1 MEQIIIHHADGSE
14 TPLFSRKN
22 VSGISKATQK
32 TALLSDDAVT
42 IGVSSA
48 VPLPVGIGDRI
59 EVYGRTYKANQLP
72 QPTKNGQRRFEY
84 DITFEGLQYDLI
96 DAQYKLPPDA
106 YGDTYYS
113 DLRGHLTVLV
123 WNANRV
129 QPNKWHLGD
138 CPATGAT
145 AYKNINTAS
154 RNCLQVLQDICSEW
168 GVEFEITPGD
178 GFNTINIKEK
188 AGITH
193 PFTLRYGRGK
203 GLYSLKRTNVN
214 NAGITTRLFVYGSQD
229 NLGQNYGHTRLCLPN
244 TDRLTSFLED
254 AKAIAQYGIKENEKV
269 YDIKPER
276 VGEVTTIGPDEI
288 TFSDTTAG
296 DNAMFDLNAKKPD
309 GSTRYLLD
317 GVAAKI
323 KFQTGQLAGYEF
335 DVHKYDHATRTFI
348 LNRFTDENGMVFPSA
363 TSGAFQISKGDK
375 YIITEI
381 QLPESYITAAE
392 NKLAEAAKKD
402 FPAMTQPQVSYKLT
416 LSEDFLIKT
425 FGQEVEAEIFHVG
438 DYINVEDEELGINK
452 AVRIVRIERNLL
464 KRHTYEITLSDT
476 VTKSTTVRVLN
487 EIEDINDVININKL
501 ADPTRAR
508 RRWMATQELLNMVF
522 DPEGDYY
529 SEKIKP
535 LSIETQMLSVGAKS
549 TQFTLLNVTFQ
560 PNYNKD
566 PNALYISGGRLA
578 HYAIEENIRQW
589 VLTTA
594 TYTNLKPATAYYIYA
609 RCSTTAGNG
618 TIILSESAIT
628 VEQEAG
634 YYNFLV
640 GVLNSVVTDAGG
652 KNPGRLVSLTYGSST
667 INGRFLRTGRIE
679 SSGGGKCYF
688 DLDNDE
694 IGGVIRFVGSDGNYY
709 DIADVQEKTDELKDY
724 INNTLPGVLGEFQA
738 QLDGVIEQWFYQSD
752 PSDTTEPTKDWIA
765 AGTKEQDNHL
775 GDLYYN
781 TETGKVWRYIKTT
794 EASGTGK
801 PRDVYKWKEL
811 EDTEL
816 AQALALAQD
825 ALDAANDKAKIF
837 VSTPYT
843 PYHVGDLWVQGNT
856 GDILRC
862 KTERLTGAFNP
873 GDWEKASK
881 YTDNSALTNFINN
894 TFLPT
899 VNDIEGQIDGK
910 IESWFQTTDPSTAWT
925 TTAERRK
932 HVGDMWYNGSTHTL
946 KRYSETTYSYTN
958 GQIGLTET
966 GYGHYWTTI
975 QDQKAID
982 AYEAANNAQ
991 DTADRKRQVF
1001 VSTPYGPY
1009 DIGDL
1014 WLRSWTDSTGVARKD
1029 LYRAIAARAS
1039 GYNANDWAEATF
1051 YDNTQVTIDKG
1062 IITAGTVQLANGNSQ
1077 SIVAGITGGEN
1088 EAANETEARKVR
1100 IWAGASKTNRF
1111 TAPFRVLQ
1119 DGTIYATKAFI
1130 EGVITAIAGKIANW
1144 EIDGNYIQSIL
1155 SSEEIAQGKTPA
1167 IRLNSDPGEILCGD
1181 SVVLDDTGLNM
1192 FSGGY
1197 TKLKIYNGSVGDYSD
1212 YILKSAANIAER
1224 KSLNTRV
1231 YIPGGGIQ
1239 NPMSVAALKMS
1250 CLLGFMDK
1258 GSHICVDNFG
1268 FSLTAPSGMKSNTG
1282 KPNITVNPPCAFL
1295 RIKRDGIVVKTY
1307 SLTQSG
1313 TLTAGTYRNFQANGG
1328 TFYIS
1333 AGDEGIYSLEF
1344 ETNNLKCWCEKTG
1357 ETEDFTISGY
1367 INGSF
1372 LRGNYERTI
1381 LGNDGL
1387 LAGWKNGAMIMSNDL
1402 FIVQFGNF
1410 GIKVNTSGFQVK
1422 TRNKQYWHDL
1432 ND

>member
-1 MEQIIIHHADGSE
+1 MEQIIITHSDGSE

-32 TALLSDDAVT
+32 TALLSDDVVT
-42 IGVSSA
+42 VTVSSA
-48 VPLPVGIGDRI
+48 VPLPVDIGDRI
-59 EVYGRTYKANQLP
+59 KVYGRTYTANQLP
-72 QPTKNGQRRFEY
+72 EPGKNGLRRYEY
-84 DITFEGLQYDLI
+84 DITFEGLQYGLI

-113 DLRGHLTVLV
+113 DLYGHLRVLV

-129 QPNKWHLGD
+129 QPNKWRLGS
-138 CPATGAT
+138 CPAEGTT
-145 AYKNINTAS
+145 DYKNLTTSS

-168 GVEFEITPGD
+168 NVEFEITPGN

-188 AGITH
+188 AGVTH
-193 PFTLRYGRGK
+193 AFTLRYGRGK

-214 NAGITTRLFVYGSQD
+214 NAGLTTRLFVYGGQD

-254 AKAIAQYGIKENEKV
+254 AKAIAQYGVKENEKV

-276 VGEVTTIGPDEI
+276 VGEVTAIGPDEI

-402 FPAMTQPQVSYKLT
+402 FPAVTQPQVSYKLT

-438 DYINVEDEELGINK
+438 DYINVKDEELGINK

-487 EIEDINDVININKL
+487 EIDDINDVININKL

-609 RCSTTAGNG
+609 RCSTAAGDG

-709 DIADVQEKTDELKDY
+709 DIADVQ
-724 INNTLPGVLGEFQA
+724 
-738 QLDGVIEQWFYQSD
+738 
-752 PSDTTEPTKDWIA
+752 
-765 AGTKEQDNHL
+765 
-775 GDLYYN
+775 
-781 TETGKVWRYIKTT
+781 
-794 EASGTGK
+794 
-801 PRDVYKWKEL
+801 
-811 EDTEL
+811 
-816 AQALALAQD
+816 
-825 ALDAANDKAKIF
+825 
-837 VSTPYT
+837 
-843 PYHVGDLWVQGNT
+843 
-856 GDILRC
+856 
-862 KTERLTGAFNP
+862 
-873 GDWEKASK
+873 
-881 YTDNSALTNFINN
+881 
-894 TFLPT
+894 
-899 VNDIEGQIDGK
+899 
-910 IESWFQTTDPSTAWT
+910 
-925 TTAERRK
+925 
-932 HVGDMWYNGSTHTL
+932 
-946 KRYSETTYSYTN
+946 
-958 GQIGLTET
+958 
-966 GYGHYWTTI
+966 
-975 QDQKAID
+975 
-982 AYEAANNAQ
+982 

-1001 VSTPYGPY
+1001 VAQPYGPY
-1009 DIGDL
+1009 DVGDL

-1029 LYRAIAARAS
+1029 LYRCVTARAS
-1039 GYNANDWAEATF
+1039 GFNVNDWAEATF
-1051 YDNTQVTIDKG
+1051 YDNTQVTIDRG

-1100 IWAGASKTNRF
+1100 IWAGASKANRF

-1119 DGTIYATKAFI
+1119 DGSFVATKGTITGTINANSGTIGGFEIGSGRIGTASSSTASSGSGLSLFGDFI
-1130 EGVITAIAGKIANW
+1130 KFANTYCWASIGTNVLPASVGMVGVGRFTNSTPNSWGTNYGLLISVTGATTNLAIKATGAIVSDSYIESYGLATITPSTNTCHIPGELTSPTMFRIKAKFIYDNAGIGFPSRGSIATALGIGSSTPFAVRFTIIVDSTSTKTGYITGRNTFVTGK
-1144 EIDGNYIQSIL
+1144 
-1155 SSEEIAQGKTPA
+1155 SSAGATTYPMNSNSYPY
-1167 IRLNSDPGEILCGD
+1167 RLNQNGGNETGKMNMAKGD
-1181 SVVLDDTGLNM
+1181 TAEFMLVWD
-1192 FSGGY
+1192 
-1197 TKLKIYNGSVGDYSD
+1197 GSSNY
-1212 YILKSAANIAER
+1212 YAYWL
-1224 KSLNTRV
+1224 
-1231 YIPGGGIQ
+1231 
-1239 NPMSVAALKMS
+1239 
-1250 CLLGFMDK
+1250 
-1258 GSHICVDNFG
+1258 SHI
-1268 FSLTAPSGMKSNTG
+1268 S
-1282 KPNITVNPPCAFL
+1282 
-1295 RIKRDGIVVKTY
+1295 
-1307 SLTQSG
+1307 
-1313 TLTAGTYRNFQANGG
+1313 
-1328 TFYIS
+1328 
-1333 AGDEGIYSLEF
+1333 
-1344 ETNNLKCWCEKTG
+1344 
-1357 ETEDFTISGY
+1357 
-1367 INGSF
+1367 
-1372 LRGNYERTI
+1372 
-1381 LGNDGL
+1381 
-1387 LAGWKNGAMIMSNDL
+1387 
-1402 FIVQFGNF
+1402 
-1410 GIKVNTSGFQVK
+1410 
-1422 TRNKQYWHDL
+1422 
-1432 ND
+1432 

>member
-1 MEQIIIHHADGSE
+1 MEQIIITHSDGSE

-32 TALLSDDAVT
+32 TALLSDDVVKVT
-42 IGVSSA
+42 VSSA
-48 VPLPVGIGDRI
+48 VPLPVDIGDRI
-59 EVYGRTYKANQLP
+59 KVYGRTYTANQLP
-72 QPTKNGQRRFEY
+72 EPGKNGLRRYEY
-84 DITFEGLQYDLI
+84 DITFEGLQYGLI
-96 DAQYKLPPDA
+96 DTQYKLPPDA

-113 DLRGHLTVLV
+113 DLYGHLRVLV

-129 QPNKWHLGD
+129 QPNKWRLGS
-138 CPATGAT
+138 CPAEGTT
-145 AYKNINTAS
+145 DYKNLTTSS

-168 GVEFEITPGD
+168 NVEFEITPGN

-188 AGITH
+188 AGVTH
-193 PFTLRYGRGK
+193 AFTLRYGRGK

-214 NAGITTRLFVYGSQD
+214 NAGLTTRLFVYGGQD

-254 AKAIAQYGIKENEKV
+254 AKAIAQYGVKENEKV

-276 VGEVTTIGPDEI
+276 VGEVTAIGPDEI

-438 DYINVEDEELGINK
+438 DYINVKDEELGINK

-487 EIEDINDVININKL
+487 EIDDINDVININKL

-609 RCSTTAGNG
+609 RCSTAAGDG

-709 DIADVQEKTDELKDY
+709 DIADVQ
-724 INNTLPGVLGEFQA
+724 
-738 QLDGVIEQWFYQSD
+738 
-752 PSDTTEPTKDWIA
+752 
-765 AGTKEQDNHL
+765 
-775 GDLYYN
+775 
-781 TETGKVWRYIKTT
+781 
-794 EASGTGK
+794 
-801 PRDVYKWKEL
+801 
-811 EDTEL
+811 
-816 AQALALAQD
+816 
-825 ALDAANDKAKIF
+825 
-837 VSTPYT
+837 
-843 PYHVGDLWVQGNT
+843 
-856 GDILRC
+856 
-862 KTERLTGAFNP
+862 
-873 GDWEKASK
+873 
-881 YTDNSALTNFINN
+881 
-894 TFLPT
+894 
-899 VNDIEGQIDGK
+899 
-910 IESWFQTTDPSTAWT
+910 
-925 TTAERRK
+925 
-932 HVGDMWYNGSTHTL
+932 
-946 KRYSETTYSYTN
+946 
-958 GQIGLTET
+958 
-966 GYGHYWTTI
+966 
-975 QDQKAID
+975 
-982 AYEAANNAQ
+982 

-1001 VSTPYGPY
+1001 VAQPYGPY
-1009 DIGDL
+1009 DVGDL

-1029 LYRAIAARAS
+1029 LYRCVTARAS
-1039 GYNANDWAEATF
+1039 GFNVNDWAEATF
-1051 YDNTQVTIDKG
+1051 YDNTQVTIDRG

-1100 IWAGASKTNRF
+1100 IWAGASKANRF

-1119 DGTIYATKAFI
+1119 DGSFVATKGTITGTINANSGTIGGFEIGSGRIGTASSSTASSGSGLSLFGDFI
-1130 EGVITAIAGKIANW
+1130 KFANTYCWASIGTNVLPASVGMVGVGRFTNSTPNSWGTNCGLLVSVTGATTNLAIKATGAIVSDSYIESYGLATITPSTNTCHIPGELTSPTMFRIKAKFIYDNAGIGFPSRGSIATALGIGSSTPFAVRFTIIVDSTSTKTGYITGRNTFVTGK
-1144 EIDGNYIQSIL
+1144 
-1155 SSEEIAQGKTPA
+1155 SSAGATTYPMNSNSYPY
-1167 IRLNSDPGEILCGD
+1167 RLNQNGGNETGKMNMAKGD
-1181 SVVLDDTGLNM
+1181 TAEFMLVWD
-1192 FSGGY
+1192 
-1197 TKLKIYNGSVGDYSD
+1197 GSSNY
-1212 YILKSAANIAER
+1212 YAYWL
-1224 KSLNTRV
+1224 
-1231 YIPGGGIQ
+1231 
-1239 NPMSVAALKMS
+1239 
-1250 CLLGFMDK
+1250 
-1258 GSHICVDNFG
+1258 SHI
-1268 FSLTAPSGMKSNTG
+1268 S
-1282 KPNITVNPPCAFL
+1282 
-1295 RIKRDGIVVKTY
+1295 
-1307 SLTQSG
+1307 
-1313 TLTAGTYRNFQANGG
+1313 
-1328 TFYIS
+1328 
-1333 AGDEGIYSLEF
+1333 
-1344 ETNNLKCWCEKTG
+1344 
-1357 ETEDFTISGY
+1357 
-1367 INGSF
+1367 
-1372 LRGNYERTI
+1372 
-1381 LGNDGL
+1381 
-1387 LAGWKNGAMIMSNDL
+1387 
-1402 FIVQFGNF
+1402 
-1410 GIKVNTSGFQVK
+1410 
-1422 TRNKQYWHDL
+1422 
-1432 ND
+1432 

>member
-1 MEQIIIHHADGSE
+1 MEQIIITHSDGSE

-32 TALLSDDAVT
+32 TALLSDDVVT
-42 IGVSSA
+42 VTVSSA
-48 VPLPVGIGDRI
+48 VPLPVDIGDRI
-59 EVYGRTYKANQLP
+59 KVYGRTYTANQLP
-72 QPTKNGQRRFEY
+72 EPGKNGLRRYEY
-84 DITFEGLQYDLI
+84 DMTFEGLQYGLI

-113 DLRGHLTVLV
+113 DLYGHLRVLV

-129 QPNKWHLGD
+129 QPNKWRLGS
-138 CPATGAT
+138 CPAEGTT
-145 AYKNINTAS
+145 DYKNLTTSS

-168 GVEFEITPGD
+168 NVEFEITPGN

-188 AGITH
+188 AGVTH
-193 PFTLRYGRGK
+193 AFTLRYGRGK

-214 NAGITTRLFVYGSQD
+214 NAGLTTRLFVYGGQD

-254 AKAIAQYGIKENEKV
+254 AKAIAQYGVKENEKV

-276 VGEVTTIGPDEI
+276 VGEVTAIGPDEI

-438 DYINVEDEELGINK
+438 DYINVKDEELGINK

-487 EIEDINDVININKL
+487 EIDDINDVININKL

-609 RCSTTAGNG
+609 RCSTAAGDG

-709 DIADVQEKTDELKDY
+709 DIADVQ
-724 INNTLPGVLGEFQA
+724 
-738 QLDGVIEQWFYQSD
+738 
-752 PSDTTEPTKDWIA
+752 
-765 AGTKEQDNHL
+765 
-775 GDLYYN
+775 
-781 TETGKVWRYIKTT
+781 
-794 EASGTGK
+794 
-801 PRDVYKWKEL
+801 
-811 EDTEL
+811 
-816 AQALALAQD
+816 
-825 ALDAANDKAKIF
+825 
-837 VSTPYT
+837 
-843 PYHVGDLWVQGNT
+843 
-856 GDILRC
+856 
-862 KTERLTGAFNP
+862 
-873 GDWEKASK
+873 
-881 YTDNSALTNFINN
+881 
-894 TFLPT
+894 
-899 VNDIEGQIDGK
+899 
-910 IESWFQTTDPSTAWT
+910 
-925 TTAERRK
+925 
-932 HVGDMWYNGSTHTL
+932 
-946 KRYSETTYSYTN
+946 
-958 GQIGLTET
+958 
-966 GYGHYWTTI
+966 
-975 QDQKAID
+975 
-982 AYEAANNAQ
+982 

-1001 VSTPYGPY
+1001 VAQPYGPY
-1009 DIGDL
+1009 DVGDL

-1029 LYRAIAARAS
+1029 LYRCVTARAS
-1039 GYNANDWAEATF
+1039 GFNVNDWAEATF
-1051 YDNTQVTIDKG
+1051 YDNTQVTIDRG

-1100 IWAGASKTNRF
+1100 IWAGASKANRF

-1119 DGTIYATKAFI
+1119 DGSFVATKGTITGTINANSGTIGDFEIGSGRIGTASSSTASSGSGLSLYGDFI
-1130 EGVITAIAGKIANW
+1130 KFANTYCWASIGTNVLPTSVGMVGVGRFANSTPNSWGTNYGLLISVTGATTNLAIKATGAIVSDSYIESYGLATITPSTNNCHIPGELTSPTMFRIKAKFIYDNAGIGFPSRGSIATALGIGSSTPFAVRFTIIVDSTSTKTGYITGRNTFVTGK
-1144 EIDGNYIQSIL
+1144 
-1155 SSEEIAQGKTPA
+1155 SSAGATTYPMNSNSYPY
-1167 IRLNSDPGEILCGD
+1167 RLNQNGGNETGKMKMAKGD
-1181 SVVLDDTGLNM
+1181 TAEFMLVWD
-1192 FSGGY
+1192 
-1197 TKLKIYNGSVGDYSD
+1197 GSSNY
-1212 YILKSAANIAER
+1212 YAYWL
-1224 KSLNTRV
+1224 
-1231 YIPGGGIQ
+1231 
-1239 NPMSVAALKMS
+1239 
-1250 CLLGFMDK
+1250 
-1258 GSHICVDNFG
+1258 SHI
-1268 FSLTAPSGMKSNTG
+1268 S
-1282 KPNITVNPPCAFL
+1282 
-1295 RIKRDGIVVKTY
+1295 
-1307 SLTQSG
+1307 
-1313 TLTAGTYRNFQANGG
+1313 
-1328 TFYIS
+1328 
-1333 AGDEGIYSLEF
+1333 
-1344 ETNNLKCWCEKTG
+1344 
-1357 ETEDFTISGY
+1357 
-1367 INGSF
+1367 
-1372 LRGNYERTI
+1372 
-1381 LGNDGL
+1381 
-1387 LAGWKNGAMIMSNDL
+1387 
-1402 FIVQFGNF
+1402 
-1410 GIKVNTSGFQVK
+1410 
-1422 TRNKQYWHDL
+1422 
-1432 ND
+1432 

>member
-1 MEQIIIHHADGSE
+1 MEQIIITHSDGSE

-32 TALLSDDAVT
+32 TALLSDDVVT
-42 IGVSSA
+42 VTVSSA
-48 VPLPVGIGDRI
+48 VPLPVDIGDRI
-59 EVYGRTYKANQLP
+59 KVYGRTYTANQLP
-72 QPTKNGQRRFEY
+72 EPGKNGLRRYEY
-84 DITFEGLQYDLI
+84 DITFEGLQYGLI

-113 DLRGHLTVLV
+113 DLYGHLRVLV

-129 QPNKWHLGD
+129 QPNKWRLGS
-138 CPATGAT
+138 CPAEGTT
-145 AYKNINTAS
+145 DYKNLTTSS

-168 GVEFEITPGD
+168 NVEFEITPGN

-188 AGITH
+188 AGVTH
-193 PFTLRYGRGK
+193 AFTLRYGRGK

-214 NAGITTRLFVYGSQD
+214 NAGLTTRLFVYGGQD

-254 AKAIAQYGIKENEKV
+254 AKAIAQYGVKENEKV

-276 VGEVTTIGPDEI
+276 VGEVTAIGPDEI

-464 KRHTYEITLSDT
+464 KRHTYELTLSDT

-694 IGGVIRFVGSDGNYY
+694 IGGVIRFVGIDGNYY
-709 DIADVQEKTDELKDY
+709 NITDVQQKTDELKDY
-724 INNTLPGVLGEFQA
+724 VNNTLPGILDGIQG
-738 QLDGVIEQWFYQSD
+738 QLDGVIEQWFYEVD
-752 PSDTTEPTKDWIA
+752 PSPTGEKPLAEANTPAKEWTDADTA
-765 AGTKEQDNHL
+765 AGNNNEKEKHL

-781 TETGKVWRYIKTT
+781 TSSGKVWRYVK
-794 EASGTGK
+794 GK
-801 PRDVYKWKEL
+801 VRPRPGAALSTIDYYYWLEL
-811 EDTEL
+811 QDTEL
-816 AQALALAQD
+816 AQALQLAQD
-825 ALDAANDKAKIF
+825 ALAAANTKAKIF
-837 VSTPYT
+837 TATPYT
-843 PYHVGDLWVQGNT
+843 PYHVGDLWVQGST
-856 GDILRC
+856 GHILRC
-862 KTERLTGAFNP
+862 IKERLTGAYAAS
-873 GDWEKASK
+873 DWERASK
-881 YTDNSALTNFINN
+881 YTDDSGLTNFINN
-894 TFLPT
+894 NFLPT
-899 VNDIEGQIDGK
+899 VSDIEEQIDGK
-910 IESWFQTTDPSTAWT
+910 IESWFQTTDPATAWT
-925 TTAERRK
+925 TTAERNK
-932 HVGDMWYNGSTHTL
+932 HVGDMWYNSSTKTL
-946 KRYSETTYSYTN
+946 KCYRRQILQIIGGGTTYN
-958 GQIGLTET
+958 FF
-966 GYGHYWTTI
+966 WTTI
-975 QDQKAID
+975 EDQKAID
-982 AYEAANNAQ
+982 AYEAASQAQ

-1001 VSTPYGPY
+1001 VGRPAGPY
-1009 DIGDL
+1009 DVGDL
-1014 WLRSWTDSTGVARKD
+1014 WLRAWTDSTGVARKD
-1029 LYRAIAARAS
+1029 LYRCVTSRAS
-1039 GYNANDWAEATF
+1039 GFNSNDWAEATF

-1062 IITAGTVQLANGNSQ
+1062 IITAGTVQLANKNSQ
-1077 SIVAGITGGEN
+1077 SIVAGVTGGED
-1088 EAANETEARKVR
+1088 EASNETEERKVR
-1100 IWAGASKTNRF
+1100 IWAGASKANRF

-1119 DGTIYATKAFI
+1119 DGSFVATKGTITGTINAKSGTIGNKLLVSGEGISYGDVSTWDYSTGEKMLLSPQAIRIQTQDTTVGNSNNHPFGRVALGKGANSQSSYDFGTIAYIYKYDVLNSCSSALQPAVLI
-1130 EGVITAIAGKIANW
+1130 ESYTQQGPGVALKTNGSIVARGGIV
-1144 EIDGNYIQSIL
+1144 EMGNYIATDSSVMSVINLYPFNGSIF
-1155 SSEEIAQGKTPA
+1155 IINNKTANKPA
-1167 IRLNSDPGEILCGD
+1167 YLPSVQTLRYIFGINIWQAFTFRMVVISMRGNSNFILQKPTD
-1181 SVVLDDTGLNM
+1181 ATL
-1192 FSGGY
+1192 
-1197 TKLKIYNGSVGDYSD
+1197 YNGN
-1212 YILKSAANIAER
+1212 SAIE
-1224 KSLNTRV
+1224 KLTIGGNT
-1231 YIPGGGIQ
+1231 Q
-1239 NPMSVAALKMS
+1239 
-1250 CLLGFMDK
+1250 
-1258 GSHICVDNFG
+1258 
-1268 FSLTAPSGMKSNTG
+1268 
-1282 KPNITVNPPCAFL
+1282 
-1295 RIKRDGIVVKTY
+1295 
-1307 SLTQSG
+1307 
-1313 TLTAGTYRNFQANGG
+1313 
-1328 TFYIS
+1328 
-1333 AGDEGIYSLEF
+1333 
-1344 ETNNLKCWCEKTG
+1344 
-1357 ETEDFTISGY
+1357 
-1367 INGSF
+1367 
-1372 LRGNYERTI
+1372 YE
-1381 LGNDGL
+1381 L
-1387 LAGWKNGAMIMSNDL
+1387 L
-1402 FIVQFGNF
+1402 FITDGSTAYWK
-1410 GIKVNTSGFQVK
+1410 IKNIS
-1422 TRNKQYWHDL
+1422 
-1432 ND
+1432 

>member
-1 MEQIIIHHADGSE
+1 MEQIIITHSDGSE

-32 TALLSDDAVT
+32 TALLSDDVVT
-42 IGVSSA
+42 VTVSSA
-48 VPLPVGIGDRI
+48 VPLPVDIGDRI
-59 EVYGRTYKANQLP
+59 KVYGRTYTANQLP
-72 QPTKNGQRRFEY
+72 EPGKNGLRRYEY
-84 DITFEGLQYDLI
+84 DITFEGLQYGLI

-113 DLRGHLTVLV
+113 DLYGHLRVLV

-129 QPNKWHLGD
+129 QPNKWRLGS
-138 CPATGAT
+138 CPAEGTT
-145 AYKNINTAS
+145 DYKNLTTSS

-168 GVEFEITPGD
+168 NVEFEITPGN

-188 AGITH
+188 AGVTH
-193 PFTLRYGRGK
+193 AFTLRYGRGK

-214 NAGITTRLFVYGSQD
+214 NAGLTTRLFVYGGQD

-724 INNTLPGVLGEFQA
+724 INNTLPGVLGELQA

-781 TETGKVWRYIKTT
+781 TETGRVWRYIKTT

-801 PRDVYKWKEL
+801 PRDVYKWQEL

-862 KTERLTGAFNP
+862 KRERLTGAYNS

-881 YTDNSALTNFINN
+881 YTDDSGLTNFINN
-894 TFLPT
+894 NFLPT
-899 VNDIEGQIDGK
+899 VSDINDQIDGK
-910 IESWFQTTDPSTAWT
+910 IESWFQTTDPATAWT
-925 TTAERRK
+925 TTAEKLK
-932 HVGDMWYNGSTHTL
+932 HVGDFWYNSTTKTL
-946 KRYSETTYSYTN
+946 KRYRNSLRRNPQTGAVTYLFS
-958 GQIGLTET
+958 
-966 GYGHYWTTI
+966 WTTI
-975 QDQKAID
+975 EDQKAID
-982 AYEAANNAQ
+982 AYEAASQAQ

-1001 VSTPYGPY
+1001 VAQPYGPY
-1009 DIGDL
+1009 DVGDL

-1029 LYRAIAARAS
+1029 LYRCVTARAS
-1039 GYNANDWAEATF
+1039 GFNVNDWAEATF
-1051 YDNTQVTIDKG
+1051 YDNTQVTIDRG
-1062 IITAGTVQLANGNSQ
+1062 IITAGTVQLANKNSQ

-1100 IWAGASKTNRF
+1100 IWAGASKANRF

-1119 DGTIYATKAFI
+1119 DGSFVATKGTITGTINAKSGTIGNKLLVSGEGISYGDVSTWDYSTGEKMLLSPQAIRIQTQDTTVGNSNNHPFGRVALGKGANSQSSYDFGTIAHIYKYDVLNSYSSALQPAVLI
-1130 EGVITAIAGKIANW
+1130 ESYTQQGPGVALKTNGSIVARGGIV
-1144 EIDGNYIQSIL
+1144 EMGNYIATDSSVMSVINLYPFNGSIF
-1155 SSEEIAQGKTPA
+1155 IINNKTANKPA
-1167 IRLNSDPGEILCGD
+1167 YLPSVQTLRYIFGINIWQAFTFRMVVISMRGNSNFILQKPTD
-1181 SVVLDDTGLNM
+1181 ATL
-1192 FSGGY
+1192 
-1197 TKLKIYNGSVGDYSD
+1197 YNGN
-1212 YILKSAANIAER
+1212 SAIE
-1224 KSLNTRV
+1224 KLTIGGNT
-1231 YIPGGGIQ
+1231 Q
-1239 NPMSVAALKMS
+1239 
-1250 CLLGFMDK
+1250 
-1258 GSHICVDNFG
+1258 
-1268 FSLTAPSGMKSNTG
+1268 
-1282 KPNITVNPPCAFL
+1282 
-1295 RIKRDGIVVKTY
+1295 
-1307 SLTQSG
+1307 
-1313 TLTAGTYRNFQANGG
+1313 
-1328 TFYIS
+1328 
-1333 AGDEGIYSLEF
+1333 
-1344 ETNNLKCWCEKTG
+1344 
-1357 ETEDFTISGY
+1357 
-1367 INGSF
+1367 
-1372 LRGNYERTI
+1372 YE
-1381 LGNDGL
+1381 L
-1387 LAGWKNGAMIMSNDL
+1387 L
-1402 FIVQFGNF
+1402 FITDGSTAYWK
-1410 GIKVNTSGFQVK
+1410 IKNIS
-1422 TRNKQYWHDL
+1422 
-1432 ND
+1432 

>member
-1 MEQIIIHHADGSE
+1 MEQIIITHSDGSE

-32 TALLSDDAVT
+32 TALLSDDVVT
-42 IGVSSA
+42 VTVSSA
-48 VPLPVGIGDRI
+48 VPLPVDIGDRI
-59 EVYGRTYKANQLP
+59 KVYGRTYTANQLP
-72 QPTKNGQRRFEY
+72 EPGKNGLRRYEY
-84 DITFEGLQYDLI
+84 DITFEGLQYGLI

-113 DLRGHLTVLV
+113 DLYGHLRVLV

-129 QPNKWHLGD
+129 QPNKWRLGS
-138 CPATGAT
+138 CPAEGTT
-145 AYKNINTAS
+145 DYKNLTTSS

-168 GVEFEITPGD
+168 NVEFEITPGN

-188 AGITH
+188 AGVTH
-193 PFTLRYGRGK
+193 AFTLRYGRGK

-214 NAGITTRLFVYGSQD
+214 NAGLTTRLFVYGGQD

-254 AKAIAQYGIKENEKV
+254 AKAIAQYGVKENEKV

-276 VGEVTTIGPDEI
+276 VGEVTAIGPDEI

-464 KRHTYEITLSDT
+464 KRHTYELTLSDT

-724 INNTLPGVLGEFQA
+724 INNTLPGVLGELQA

-775 GDLYYN
+775 SDLYYN
-781 TETGKVWRYIKTT
+781 TETGKVWQYIKTT

-801 PRDVYKWKEL
+801 PRDVYKWQEL

-862 KTERLTGAFNP
+862 KRERLTGAYNS

-881 YTDNSALTNFINN
+881 YTDDSGLTNFINN
-894 TFLPT
+894 NFLPT
-899 VNDIEGQIDGK
+899 VSDINDQIDGK
-910 IESWFQTTDPSTAWT
+910 IESWFQTTDPATAWT
-925 TTAERRK
+925 TTAEKLK
-932 HVGDMWYNGSTHTL
+932 HVGDYWYNTSTKEL
-946 KRYSETTYSYTN
+946 KYYRRIAVSTSTSLGTVYVYSWAKIE
-958 GQIGLTET
+958 
-966 GYGHYWTTI
+966 
-975 QDQKAID
+975 DQKAID
-982 AYEAANNAQ
+982 AYEAASKAQ

-1001 VSTPYGPY
+1001 VAQPYGPY
-1009 DIGDL
+1009 DVGDL

-1029 LYRAIAARAS
+1029 LYRCVTARAS
-1039 GYNANDWAEATF
+1039 GFNVNDWAEATF
-1051 YDNTQVTIDKG
+1051 YDNTQVTIDRG
-1062 IITAGTVQLANGNSQ
+1062 IITAGTVQLANKNSQ

-1100 IWAGASKTNRF
+1100 IWAGASKANRF

-1119 DGTIYATKAFI
+1119 DGSFVATKGTITGTINAKSGTIGNKLLVSGEGISYGDVSTWDYSTGEKMLLSPQAIRIQTQDTTVGNSNNHPFGRVALGKGANSQSSYDFGTIAHIYKYDVLNSYSSALQPAVLI
-1130 EGVITAIAGKIANW
+1130 ESYTQQGPGVALKTNGSIVARGGIV
-1144 EIDGNYIQSIL
+1144 EMGNYIATDSSVMSVINLYPFNGSIF
-1155 SSEEIAQGKTPA
+1155 IINNKTANKPA
-1167 IRLNSDPGEILCGD
+1167 YLPSVQTLRYIFGINIWQAFTYRMVVISMRGNSNFILQKPTD
-1181 SVVLDDTGLNM
+1181 ATL
-1192 FSGGY
+1192 
-1197 TKLKIYNGSVGDYSD
+1197 YNGN
-1212 YILKSAANIAER
+1212 SAIE
-1224 KSLNTRV
+1224 KLTIGGNT
-1231 YIPGGGIQ
+1231 Q
-1239 NPMSVAALKMS
+1239 
-1250 CLLGFMDK
+1250 
-1258 GSHICVDNFG
+1258 
-1268 FSLTAPSGMKSNTG
+1268 
-1282 KPNITVNPPCAFL
+1282 
-1295 RIKRDGIVVKTY
+1295 
-1307 SLTQSG
+1307 
-1313 TLTAGTYRNFQANGG
+1313 
-1328 TFYIS
+1328 
-1333 AGDEGIYSLEF
+1333 
-1344 ETNNLKCWCEKTG
+1344 
-1357 ETEDFTISGY
+1357 
-1367 INGSF
+1367 
-1372 LRGNYERTI
+1372 YE
-1381 LGNDGL
+1381 L
-1387 LAGWKNGAMIMSNDL
+1387 L
-1402 FIVQFGNF
+1402 FITDGSTAYWK
-1410 GIKVNTSGFQVK
+1410 IKNIS
-1422 TRNKQYWHDL
+1422 
-1432 ND
+1432 

>member
-1 MEQIIIHHADGSE
+1 MEQIIIYHADGSE

-32 TALLSDDAVT
+32 AALLSDDVVT
-42 IGVSSA
+42 ISVSSS
-48 VPLPVGIGDRI
+48 VPLPVGIGDCI
-59 EVYGRTYKANQLP
+59 KVYGRTYKANQLP
-72 QPTKNGQRRFEY
+72 EPTKNGLRRFEY
-84 DITFEGLQYDLI
+84 DMTFEGLQYDLI
-96 DAQYKLPPDA
+96 DAQYKLPPEA

-113 DLRGHLTVLV
+113 DLYGHLRVLV
-123 WNANRV
+123 WNANRI
-129 QPNKWHLGD
+129 QPNKWRLGV
-138 CPATGAT
+138 CPAEGTT

-154 RNCLQVLQDICSEW
+154 RNCLQVLQDVCSEW
-168 GVEFEITPGD
+168 GVEFEITPGN

-203 GLYSLKRTNVN
+203 GLYTLKRTNVN
-214 NAGITTRLFVYGSQD
+214 NAGITTRLFVYGGQD

-254 AKAIAQYGIKENEKV
+254 AKAIAQYGVKENEKV

-276 VGEVTTIGPDEI
+276 VGEVTAIGPDEI

-438 DYINVEDEELGINK
+438 DYINVKDEELGINK

-487 EIEDINDVININKL
+487 EIDDINDVININKL

-609 RCSTTAGNG
+609 RCSTAAGDG

-724 INNTLPGVLGEFQA
+724 INNTLPGVLGELQA

-801 PRDVYKWKEL
+801 PRDVYKWQEL

-843 PYHVGDLWVQGNT
+843 PYYIGDLWVQGST

-862 KTERLTGAFNP
+862 KKERLTGAFNS

-881 YTDNSALTNFINN
+881 YTDDAALTNFINN
-894 TFLPT
+894 NFLPT
-899 VNDIEGQIDGK
+899 VSDIEDQIDGK
-910 IESWFQTTDPSTAWT
+910 IESWFQTTDPSENWT
-925 TTAERRK
+925 TTAEKRK
-932 HVGDMWYNGSTHTL
+932 HIGDMWYNSSTKTL
-946 KRYSETTYSYTN
+946 KRYRQNPISLIDPS
-958 GQIGLTET
+958 T
-966 GYGHYWTTI
+966 GTVIYNFSWQTI
-975 QDQKAID
+975 EDQKAID
-982 AYEAANNAQ
+982 AYEAANQAQ

-1009 DIGDL
+1009 DVGDL
-1014 WLRSWTDSTGVARKD
+1014 WLRSWTDSTRVARKD
-1029 LYRAIAARAS
+1029 LYRCITGRTS
-1039 GYNANDWAEATF
+1039 GYNINDWAEATF
-1051 YDNTQVTIDKG
+1051 YDNTQVTIDRG
-1062 IITAGTVQLANGNSQ
+1062 IVTAGTVQLANGNSQ
-1077 SIVAGITGGEN
+1077 SIVAGITGGES
-1088 EAANETEARKVR
+1088 EAANEKEERKVR
-1100 IWAGASKTNRF
+1100 IWAGASKVNRF
-1111 TAPFRVLQ
+1111 TAPYRVLQ
-1119 DGTIYATKAFI
+1119 DGSFVATKADIKGKITATSGRFKGEI
-1130 EGVITAIAGKIANW
+1130 EATSGRFNGAIGTPYKQLSGSSTQWPGVETGMNMMIISASQATVGVIMPIYVEMDGIEADIINVCGTDCLITMPISIDINNDTQPHFWYRRQKITHIQLGANCGRVRLKAFIKPGTANVSWTI
-1144 EIDGNYIQSIL
+1144 
-1155 SSEEIAQGKTPA
+1155 
-1167 IRLNSDPGEILCGD
+1167 
-1181 SVVLDDTGLNM
+1181 
-1192 FSGGY
+1192 
-1197 TKLKIYNGSVGDYSD
+1197 
-1212 YILKSAANIAER
+1212 
-1224 KSLNTRV
+1224 LNTADLQLV
-1231 YIPGGGIQ
+1231 
-1239 NPMSVAALKMS
+1239 
-1250 CLLGFMDK
+1250 
-1258 GSHICVDNFG
+1258 
-1268 FSLTAPSGMKSNTG
+1268 
-1282 KPNITVNPPCAFL
+1282 
-1295 RIKRDGIVVKTY
+1295 
-1307 SLTQSG
+1307 QSG
-1313 TLTAGTYRNFQANGG
+1313 
-1328 TFYIS
+1328 
-1333 AGDEGIYSLEF
+1333 
-1344 ETNNLKCWCEKTG
+1344 
-1357 ETEDFTISGY
+1357 SGKSY
-1367 INGSF
+1367 F
-1372 LRGNYERTI
+1372 
-1381 LGNDGL
+1381 
-1387 LAGWKNGAMIMSNDL
+1387 
-1402 FIVQFGNF
+1402 
-1410 GIKVNTSGFQVK
+1410 VK
-1422 TRNKQYWHDL
+1422 SI
-1432 ND
+1432 

>member
-1 MEQIIIHHADGSE
+1 MEQIIITHSDGSE

-32 TALLSDDAVT
+32 TALLSDDVVT
-42 IGVSSA
+42 VTVSSA
-48 VPLPVGIGDRI
+48 VPLPVDIGDRI
-59 EVYGRTYKANQLP
+59 KVYGRTYTANQLP
-72 QPTKNGQRRFEY
+72 EPGKNGLRRYEY
-84 DITFEGLQYDLI
+84 DMTFEGLQYGLI

-113 DLRGHLTVLV
+113 DLYGHLRVLV

-129 QPNKWHLGD
+129 QPNKWRLGS
-138 CPATGAT
+138 CPAEGTT
-145 AYKNINTAS
+145 DYKNLTTSS

-168 GVEFEITPGD
+168 NVEFEITPGN

-188 AGITH
+188 AGVTH
-193 PFTLRYGRGK
+193 AFTLRYGRGK

-214 NAGITTRLFVYGSQD
+214 NAGLTTRLFVYGGQD

-254 AKAIAQYGIKENEKV
+254 AKAIAQYGVKENEKV

-276 VGEVTTIGPDEI
+276 VGEVTAIGPDEI

-438 DYINVEDEELGINK
+438 DYINVKDEELGINK

-487 EIEDINDVININKL
+487 EIDDINDVININKL

-609 RCSTTAGNG
+609 RCSTAAGDG

-709 DIADVQEKTDELKDY
+709 DIADVQ
-724 INNTLPGVLGEFQA
+724 
-738 QLDGVIEQWFYQSD
+738 
-752 PSDTTEPTKDWIA
+752 
-765 AGTKEQDNHL
+765 
-775 GDLYYN
+775 
-781 TETGKVWRYIKTT
+781 
-794 EASGTGK
+794 
-801 PRDVYKWKEL
+801 
-811 EDTEL
+811 
-816 AQALALAQD
+816 
-825 ALDAANDKAKIF
+825 
-837 VSTPYT
+837 
-843 PYHVGDLWVQGNT
+843 
-856 GDILRC
+856 
-862 KTERLTGAFNP
+862 
-873 GDWEKASK
+873 
-881 YTDNSALTNFINN
+881 
-894 TFLPT
+894 
-899 VNDIEGQIDGK
+899 
-910 IESWFQTTDPSTAWT
+910 
-925 TTAERRK
+925 
-932 HVGDMWYNGSTHTL
+932 
-946 KRYSETTYSYTN
+946 
-958 GQIGLTET
+958 
-966 GYGHYWTTI
+966 
-975 QDQKAID
+975 
-982 AYEAANNAQ
+982 

-1001 VSTPYGPY
+1001 VAQPYGPY
-1009 DIGDL
+1009 DVGDL

-1029 LYRAIAARAS
+1029 LYRCVTARAS
-1039 GYNANDWAEATF
+1039 GFNVNDWAEATF
-1051 YDNTQVTIDKG
+1051 YDNTQVTIDRG

-1100 IWAGASKTNRF
+1100 IWAGASKANRF

-1119 DGTIYATKAFI
+1119 DGSFVATKGTITGTINANSGTIGGFEIGSGRIGTASSSTASSGSGLSLYGDFI
-1130 EGVITAIAGKIANW
+1130 KFANTYCWASIGANVLPASVGMVGVGRFTNSTPNSWGTNYGLLISVTGATTNLAIKATGAIVSDSYIESYGLATITPSTNNCHIPGELTSPTMFRIKAKFIYDNAGIGFPSRGSIATALGIGSSTPFAVRFTIIVDSTSTKTGYITGRNTFVTGK
-1144 EIDGNYIQSIL
+1144 
-1155 SSEEIAQGKTPA
+1155 SSAGATTYPMNSNSYPY
-1167 IRLNSDPGEILCGD
+1167 RLNQNGGNETGKMNMAKGD
-1181 SVVLDDTGLNM
+1181 TAEFMLVWD
-1192 FSGGY
+1192 
-1197 TKLKIYNGSVGDYSD
+1197 GSSNY
-1212 YILKSAANIAER
+1212 YAYWL
-1224 KSLNTRV
+1224 
-1231 YIPGGGIQ
+1231 
-1239 NPMSVAALKMS
+1239 
-1250 CLLGFMDK
+1250 
-1258 GSHICVDNFG
+1258 SHI
-1268 FSLTAPSGMKSNTG
+1268 S
-1282 KPNITVNPPCAFL
+1282 
-1295 RIKRDGIVVKTY
+1295 
-1307 SLTQSG
+1307 
-1313 TLTAGTYRNFQANGG
+1313 
-1328 TFYIS
+1328 
-1333 AGDEGIYSLEF
+1333 
-1344 ETNNLKCWCEKTG
+1344 
-1357 ETEDFTISGY
+1357 
-1367 INGSF
+1367 
-1372 LRGNYERTI
+1372 
-1381 LGNDGL
+1381 
-1387 LAGWKNGAMIMSNDL
+1387 
-1402 FIVQFGNF
+1402 
-1410 GIKVNTSGFQVK
+1410 
-1422 TRNKQYWHDL
+1422 
-1432 ND
+1432 

>member
-1 MEQIIIHHADGSE
+1 MEQIIITHSDGSE

-32 TALLSDDAVT
+32 TALLSDDVVT
-42 IGVSSA
+42 VTVSSA
-48 VPLPVGIGDRI
+48 VPLPVDIGDRI
-59 EVYGRTYKANQLP
+59 KVYGRTYTANQLP
-72 QPTKNGQRRFEY
+72 EPGKNGLRRYEY
-84 DITFEGLQYDLI
+84 DITFEGLQYGLI

-113 DLRGHLTVLV
+113 DLYGHLRVLV

-129 QPNKWHLGD
+129 QPNKWRLGS
-138 CPATGAT
+138 CPAEGTT
-145 AYKNINTAS
+145 DYKNLTTSS

-168 GVEFEITPGD
+168 NVEFEITPGN

-188 AGITH
+188 AGVTH
-193 PFTLRYGRGK
+193 AFTLRYGRGK

-214 NAGITTRLFVYGSQD
+214 NAGLTTRLFVYGGQD

-254 AKAIAQYGIKENEKV
+254 AKAIAQYGVKENEKV

-276 VGEVTTIGPDEI
+276 VGEVTAIGPDEI

-464 KRHTYEITLSDT
+464 KRHTYELTLSDT

-724 INNTLPGVLGEFQA
+724 INNTLPGVLGELQA

-801 PRDVYKWKEL
+801 PRDVYKWQEL

-843 PYHVGDLWVQGNT
+843 PYHVGDLW
-856 GDILRC
+856 
-862 KTERLTGAFNP
+862 
-873 GDWEKASK
+873 
-881 YTDNSALTNFINN
+881 
-894 TFLPT
+894 
-899 VNDIEGQIDGK
+899 
-910 IESWFQTTDPSTAWT
+910 
-925 TTAERRK
+925 
-932 HVGDMWYNGSTHTL
+932 
-946 KRYSETTYSYTN
+946 
-958 GQIGLTET
+958 
-966 GYGHYWTTI
+966 
-975 QDQKAID
+975 
-982 AYEAANNAQ
+982 
-991 DTADRKRQVF
+991 
-1001 VSTPYGPY
+1001 
-1009 DIGDL
+1009 
-1014 WLRSWTDSTGVARKD
+1014 LRSWTDSTGVARKD
-1029 LYRAIAARAS
+1029 LYRCVTARAS
-1039 GYNANDWAEATF
+1039 GFNVNDWAEATF
-1051 YDNTQVTIDKG
+1051 YDNTQVTIDRG
-1062 IITAGTVQLANGNSQ
+1062 IITAGTVQLANKNSQ

-1100 IWAGASKTNRF
+1100 IWAGASKANRF

-1119 DGTIYATKAFI
+1119 DGSFVATKGTITGTINAKSGTIGNKLLVSGEGISYGDVSTWDYSTGEKMLLSPQAIRIQTQDTTVGNSNNHPFGRVALGKGANSQSSYDFGTIAHIYKYDVLNSYSSALQPAVLI
-1130 EGVITAIAGKIANW
+1130 ESYTQQGPGVALKTNGSIVARGGIV
-1144 EIDGNYIQSIL
+1144 EMGNYIATDSSVMSVINLYPFNGSIF
-1155 SSEEIAQGKTPA
+1155 IINNKTANKPA
-1167 IRLNSDPGEILCGD
+1167 YLPSVQTLRYIFGINIWQAFTFRMVVISMRGNSNFILQKPTD
-1181 SVVLDDTGLNM
+1181 ATL
-1192 FSGGY
+1192 
-1197 TKLKIYNGSVGDYSD
+1197 YNGN
-1212 YILKSAANIAER
+1212 SAIE
-1224 KSLNTRV
+1224 KLTIGGNT
-1231 YIPGGGIQ
+1231 Q
-1239 NPMSVAALKMS
+1239 
-1250 CLLGFMDK
+1250 
-1258 GSHICVDNFG
+1258 
-1268 FSLTAPSGMKSNTG
+1268 
-1282 KPNITVNPPCAFL
+1282 
-1295 RIKRDGIVVKTY
+1295 
-1307 SLTQSG
+1307 
-1313 TLTAGTYRNFQANGG
+1313 
-1328 TFYIS
+1328 
-1333 AGDEGIYSLEF
+1333 
-1344 ETNNLKCWCEKTG
+1344 
-1357 ETEDFTISGY
+1357 
-1367 INGSF
+1367 
-1372 LRGNYERTI
+1372 YE
-1381 LGNDGL
+1381 L
-1387 LAGWKNGAMIMSNDL
+1387 L
-1402 FIVQFGNF
+1402 FITDGSTAYWK
-1410 GIKVNTSGFQVK
+1410 IKNIS
-1422 TRNKQYWHDL
+1422 
-1432 ND
+1432 

>member
-1 MEQIIIHHADGSE
+1 MEQIIITHSDGSE

-32 TALLSDDAVT
+32 TALLSDDVVT
-42 IGVSSA
+42 VTVSSA
-48 VPLPVGIGDRI
+48 VPLPVDIGDRI
-59 EVYGRTYKANQLP
+59 KVYGRTYTANQLP
-72 QPTKNGQRRFEY
+72 EPGKNGLRRYEY
-84 DITFEGLQYDLI
+84 DITFEGLQYGLI

-113 DLRGHLTVLV
+113 DLYGHLRVLV

-129 QPNKWHLGD
+129 QPNKWRLGS
-138 CPATGAT
+138 CPAEGTT
-145 AYKNINTAS
+145 DYKNLTTSS

-168 GVEFEITPGD
+168 NVEFEITPGN

-188 AGITH
+188 AGVTH
-193 PFTLRYGRGK
+193 AFTLRYGRGK

-214 NAGITTRLFVYGSQD
+214 NAGLTTRLFVYGGQD

-254 AKAIAQYGIKENEKV
+254 AKAIAQYGVKENEKV

-276 VGEVTTIGPDEI
+276 VGEVTAIGPDEI

-464 KRHTYEITLSDT
+464 KRHTYELTLSDT

-724 INNTLPGVLGEFQA
+724 INNTLPGVLGEHQA
-738 QLDGVIEQWFYQSD
+738 QL
-752 PSDTTEPTKDWIA
+752 
-765 AGTKEQDNHL
+765 
-775 GDLYYN
+775 
-781 TETGKVWRYIKTT
+781 
-794 EASGTGK
+794 
-801 PRDVYKWKEL
+801 
-811 EDTEL
+811 
-816 AQALALAQD
+816 
-825 ALDAANDKAKIF
+825 
-837 VSTPYT
+837 
-843 PYHVGDLWVQGNT
+843 
-856 GDILRC
+856 
-862 KTERLTGAFNP
+862 
-873 GDWEKASK
+873 
-881 YTDNSALTNFINN
+881 
-894 TFLPT
+894 
-899 VNDIEGQIDGK
+899 DGK
-910 IESWFQTTDPSTAWT
+910 IESWFQTTDPATAWT
-925 TTAERRK
+925 TTAEKLK
-932 HVGDMWYNGSTHTL
+932 HVGDYWYNTSTKEL
-946 KRYSETTYSYTN
+946 KYYRRIAVSTSTSLGTVYVYSWAKIE
-958 GQIGLTET
+958 
-966 GYGHYWTTI
+966 
-975 QDQKAID
+975 DQKAID
-982 AYEAANNAQ
+982 AYEAASKAQ

-1001 VSTPYGPY
+1001 VAQPYGPY
-1009 DIGDL
+1009 DVGDL

-1029 LYRAIAARAS
+1029 LYRCVTARAS
-1039 GYNANDWAEATF
+1039 GFNVNDWAEATF
-1051 YDNTQVTIDKG
+1051 YDNTQVTIDRG
-1062 IITAGTVQLANGNSQ
+1062 IITAGTVQLANKNSQ

-1100 IWAGASKTNRF
+1100 IWAGASKANRF

-1119 DGTIYATKAFI
+1119 DGSFVATKGTITGTINAKSGTIGNKLLVSGEGISYGDVSTWDYSTGEKMLLSPQAIRIQTQDTTVGNSNNHPFGRVALGKGANSQSSYDFGTIAHIYKYDVLNSYSSALQPAVLI
-1130 EGVITAIAGKIANW
+1130 ESYTQQGPGVALKTNGSIVARGGIV
-1144 EIDGNYIQSIL
+1144 EMGNYIATDSFVMSVINLYPFNGSIF
-1155 SSEEIAQGKTPA
+1155 IINNKTANKPA
-1167 IRLNSDPGEILCGD
+1167 YLPSVQTLRYIFGINIWQAFTFRMVVISMRGNSNFILQKPTD
-1181 SVVLDDTGLNM
+1181 ATL
-1192 FSGGY
+1192 
-1197 TKLKIYNGSVGDYSD
+1197 YNGN
-1212 YILKSAANIAER
+1212 SAIE
-1224 KSLNTRV
+1224 KLTIGGNT
-1231 YIPGGGIQ
+1231 Q
-1239 NPMSVAALKMS
+1239 
-1250 CLLGFMDK
+1250 
-1258 GSHICVDNFG
+1258 
-1268 FSLTAPSGMKSNTG
+1268 
-1282 KPNITVNPPCAFL
+1282 
-1295 RIKRDGIVVKTY
+1295 
-1307 SLTQSG
+1307 
-1313 TLTAGTYRNFQANGG
+1313 
-1328 TFYIS
+1328 
-1333 AGDEGIYSLEF
+1333 
-1344 ETNNLKCWCEKTG
+1344 
-1357 ETEDFTISGY
+1357 
-1367 INGSF
+1367 
-1372 LRGNYERTI
+1372 YE
-1381 LGNDGL
+1381 L
-1387 LAGWKNGAMIMSNDL
+1387 L
-1402 FIVQFGNF
+1402 FITDGSTAYWK
-1410 GIKVNTSGFQVK
+1410 IKNIS
-1422 TRNKQYWHDL
+1422 
-1432 ND
+1432 

>member
-1 MEQIIIHHADGSE
+1 MEQIIITHSDGSE

-32 TALLSDDAVT
+32 TALLSDDVVT
-42 IGVSSA
+42 VTVSSA
-48 VPLPVGIGDRI
+48 VPLPVDIGDRI
-59 EVYGRTYKANQLP
+59 KVYGRTYTANQLP
-72 QPTKNGQRRFEY
+72 EPGKNGLRRYEY
-84 DITFEGLQYDLI
+84 DITFEGLQYGLI

-113 DLRGHLTVLV
+113 DLYGHLRVLV

-129 QPNKWHLGD
+129 QPNKWRLGS
-138 CPATGAT
+138 CPAEGTT
-145 AYKNINTAS
+145 DYKNLTTSS

-168 GVEFEITPGD
+168 NVEFEITPGN

-188 AGITH
+188 AGVTH
-193 PFTLRYGRGK
+193 AFTLRYGRGK

-214 NAGITTRLFVYGSQD
+214 NAGLTTRLFVYGGQD

-254 AKAIAQYGIKENEKV
+254 AKAIAQYGVKENEKV

-276 VGEVTTIGPDEI
+276 VGEVTAIGPDEI

-438 DYINVEDEELGINK
+438 DYINVKDEELGINK

-487 EIEDINDVININKL
+487 EIDDINDVININKL

-609 RCSTTAGNG
+609 RCSTAAGDG

-709 DIADVQEKTDELKDY
+709 DIADVQ
-724 INNTLPGVLGEFQA
+724 
-738 QLDGVIEQWFYQSD
+738 
-752 PSDTTEPTKDWIA
+752 
-765 AGTKEQDNHL
+765 
-775 GDLYYN
+775 
-781 TETGKVWRYIKTT
+781 
-794 EASGTGK
+794 
-801 PRDVYKWKEL
+801 
-811 EDTEL
+811 
-816 AQALALAQD
+816 
-825 ALDAANDKAKIF
+825 
-837 VSTPYT
+837 
-843 PYHVGDLWVQGNT
+843 
-856 GDILRC
+856 
-862 KTERLTGAFNP
+862 
-873 GDWEKASK
+873 
-881 YTDNSALTNFINN
+881 
-894 TFLPT
+894 
-899 VNDIEGQIDGK
+899 
-910 IESWFQTTDPSTAWT
+910 
-925 TTAERRK
+925 
-932 HVGDMWYNGSTHTL
+932 
-946 KRYSETTYSYTN
+946 
-958 GQIGLTET
+958 
-966 GYGHYWTTI
+966 
-975 QDQKAID
+975 
-982 AYEAANNAQ
+982 

-1001 VSTPYGPY
+1001 VAQPYGPY
-1009 DIGDL
+1009 DVGDL

-1029 LYRAIAARAS
+1029 LYRCVTARAS
-1039 GYNANDWAEATF
+1039 GFNVNDWAEATF
-1051 YDNTQVTIDKG
+1051 YDNTQVTIDRG

-1100 IWAGASKTNRF
+1100 IWAGASKANRF

-1119 DGTIYATKAFI
+1119 DGSFVATKGTITGTINANSGTIGGFEIGSGRIGTASSSTASSGSGLSLFGDFI
-1130 EGVITAIAGKIANW
+1130 KFANTYCWASIGTNVLPASVGMVGVGRFTNSTPNSWGTNYGLLISVTGATTNLAIKATGAIVSDSYIESYGLATITPSTNTCHIPGELTSPTMFRIKAKFIYDNAGIGFPSRGSIATALGIGSSTPFAVRFTIIVDSTSTKT
-1144 EIDGNYIQSIL
+1144 GYITGRNTFVTVK
-1155 SSEEIAQGKTPA
+1155 SSAGATTYPMNSNSYPY
-1167 IRLNSDPGEILCGD
+1167 RLNQNGGNETGKMNMAKGD
-1181 SVVLDDTGLNM
+1181 TAEFMLVWD
-1192 FSGGY
+1192 
-1197 TKLKIYNGSVGDYSD
+1197 GSSNY
-1212 YILKSAANIAER
+1212 YAYWL
-1224 KSLNTRV
+1224 
-1231 YIPGGGIQ
+1231 
-1239 NPMSVAALKMS
+1239 
-1250 CLLGFMDK
+1250 
-1258 GSHICVDNFG
+1258 SHI
-1268 FSLTAPSGMKSNTG
+1268 S
-1282 KPNITVNPPCAFL
+1282 
-1295 RIKRDGIVVKTY
+1295 
-1307 SLTQSG
+1307 
-1313 TLTAGTYRNFQANGG
+1313 
-1328 TFYIS
+1328 
-1333 AGDEGIYSLEF
+1333 
-1344 ETNNLKCWCEKTG
+1344 
-1357 ETEDFTISGY
+1357 
-1367 INGSF
+1367 
-1372 LRGNYERTI
+1372 
-1381 LGNDGL
+1381 
-1387 LAGWKNGAMIMSNDL
+1387 
-1402 FIVQFGNF
+1402 
-1410 GIKVNTSGFQVK
+1410 
-1422 TRNKQYWHDL
+1422 
-1432 ND
+1432 

>member
-1 MEQIIIHHADGSE
+1 MEQIIITHSDGSE

-32 TALLSDDAVT
+32 TALLSDDVVT
-42 IGVSSA
+42 VTVSSA
-48 VPLPVGIGDRI
+48 VPLPVDIGDRI
-59 EVYGRTYKANQLP
+59 KVYGRTYTANQLP
-72 QPTKNGQRRFEY
+72 EPGKNGLRRYEY
-84 DITFEGLQYDLI
+84 DITFEGLQYGLI

-113 DLRGHLTVLV
+113 DLYGHLRVLV

-129 QPNKWHLGD
+129 QPNKWRLGS
-138 CPATGAT
+138 CPAEGTT
-145 AYKNINTAS
+145 DYKNLTTSS

-168 GVEFEITPGD
+168 NVEFEITPGN

-188 AGITH
+188 AGVTH
-193 PFTLRYGRGK
+193 AFTLRYGRGK

-214 NAGITTRLFVYGSQD
+214 NAGLTTRLFVYGGQD

-244 TDRLTSFLED
+244 TDRLTSSLED
-254 AKAIAQYGIKENEKV
+254 AKAIAQYGVKENEKV

-276 VGEVTTIGPDEI
+276 VGEVTAIGPDEI

-464 KRHTYEITLSDT
+464 KRHTYELTLSDT

-724 INNTLPGVLGEFQA
+724 INNTLPGVLGELQA

-801 PRDVYKWKEL
+801 PRDVYKWQEL

-862 KTERLTGAFNP
+862 KRERLTGAYNS

-881 YTDNSALTNFINN
+881 YTDDSGLTNFINN
-894 TFLPT
+894 NFLPT
-899 VNDIEGQIDGK
+899 VSDINDQIDGK
-910 IESWFQTTDPSTAWT
+910 IESWFQTTDPATAWT
-925 TTAERRK
+925 TTAEKLK
-932 HVGDMWYNGSTHTL
+932 HVGDYWYNTSTKEL
-946 KRYSETTYSYTN
+946 KYYRRIAVSTSTSLGTVYVYSWAKIE
-958 GQIGLTET
+958 
-966 GYGHYWTTI
+966 
-975 QDQKAID
+975 DQKAID
-982 AYEAANNAQ
+982 AYEAASKAQ

-1001 VSTPYGPY
+1001 VAQPYGPY
-1009 DIGDL
+1009 DVGDL

-1029 LYRAIAARAS
+1029 LYRCVTARAS
-1039 GYNANDWAEATF
+1039 GFNVNDWAEATF
-1051 YDNTQVTIDKG
+1051 YDNTQVTIDRG
-1062 IITAGTVQLANGNSQ
+1062 IITAGTVQLANKNSQ

-1100 IWAGASKTNRF
+1100 IWAGASKANRF

-1119 DGTIYATKAFI
+1119 DGSFVATKGTITGTINAKSGTIGNKLLVSGEGISYGDVSTWDYSTGEKMLLSPQAIRIQTQDTTVGNSNNHPFGRVALGKGANSQSSYDFGTIAHIYKYDVLNSYSSALQPAVLI
-1130 EGVITAIAGKIANW
+1130 ESYTQQGPGVALKTSGSIVARGGIV
-1144 EIDGNYIQSIL
+1144 EMGNYIATDSSVMSVINLYPFNGSIF
-1155 SSEEIAQGKTPA
+1155 IINNKTANKPA
-1167 IRLNSDPGEILCGD
+1167 YLPSVQTLRYIFGINIWQAFTFRMVVISMRGNSNFILQKPTD
-1181 SVVLDDTGLNM
+1181 ATL
-1192 FSGGY
+1192 
-1197 TKLKIYNGSVGDYSD
+1197 YNGN
-1212 YILKSAANIAER
+1212 SAIE
-1224 KSLNTRV
+1224 KLTIGGNT
-1231 YIPGGGIQ
+1231 Q
-1239 NPMSVAALKMS
+1239 
-1250 CLLGFMDK
+1250 
-1258 GSHICVDNFG
+1258 
-1268 FSLTAPSGMKSNTG
+1268 
-1282 KPNITVNPPCAFL
+1282 
-1295 RIKRDGIVVKTY
+1295 
-1307 SLTQSG
+1307 
-1313 TLTAGTYRNFQANGG
+1313 
-1328 TFYIS
+1328 
-1333 AGDEGIYSLEF
+1333 
-1344 ETNNLKCWCEKTG
+1344 
-1357 ETEDFTISGY
+1357 
-1367 INGSF
+1367 
-1372 LRGNYERTI
+1372 YE
-1381 LGNDGL
+1381 L
-1387 LAGWKNGAMIMSNDL
+1387 L
-1402 FIVQFGNF
+1402 FITDGSTAYWK
-1410 GIKVNTSGFQVK
+1410 IKNIS
-1422 TRNKQYWHDL
+1422 
-1432 ND
+1432 

>member
-1 MEQIIIHHADGSE
+1 MEQIIITHSDGSE

-32 TALLSDDAVT
+32 TALLSDDVVT
-42 IGVSSA
+42 VTVSSA
-48 VPLPVGIGDRI
+48 VPLPVDIGDRI
-59 EVYGRTYKANQLP
+59 KVYGRTYTANQLP
-72 QPTKNGQRRFEY
+72 EPGKNGLRRYEY
-84 DITFEGLQYDLI
+84 DITFEGLQYGLI

-113 DLRGHLTVLV
+113 DLYGHLRVLV

-129 QPNKWHLGD
+129 QPNKWRLGS
-138 CPATGAT
+138 CPAEGTT
-145 AYKNINTAS
+145 DYKNLTTSS

-168 GVEFEITPGD
+168 NVEFEITPGN

-188 AGITH
+188 AGVTH
-193 PFTLRYGRGK
+193 AFTLRYGRGK

-214 NAGITTRLFVYGSQD
+214 NAGLTTRLFVYGGQD

-254 AKAIAQYGIKENEKV
+254 AKAIAQYGVKENEKV

-276 VGEVTTIGPDEI
+276 VGEVTAIGPDEI

-392 NKLAEAAKKD
+392 NKLAEATKKD

-438 DYINVEDEELGINK
+438 DYINVKDEELGINK

-487 EIEDINDVININKL
+487 EIDDINDVININKL

-609 RCSTTAGNG
+609 RCSTAAGDG

-694 IGGVIRFVGSDGNYY
+694 IGGVIRFVGTDGNYH
-709 DIADVQEKTDELKDY
+709 DLTDVQEKTDELKDY
-724 INNTLPGVLGEFQA
+724 INNTLPGILGDLQG
-738 QLDGVIEQWFYQSD
+738 QLDGVIEQWFYEVD
-752 PSDTTEPTKDWIA
+752 PSPLNTAPLAEANEPAKEWTDADTA
-765 AGTKEQDNHL
+765 AGNNNEKEKHL

-801 PRDVYKWKEL
+801 PRDVYKWQEL

-862 KTERLTGAFNP
+862 KRERLTGAYNS

-881 YTDNSALTNFINN
+881 YTDDSGLTNFINN
-894 TFLPT
+894 NFLPT
-899 VNDIEGQIDGK
+899 VSDINDQIDGK
-910 IESWFQTTDPSTAWT
+910 IESWFQTTDPATAWT
-925 TTAERRK
+925 TTAEKLK
-932 HVGDMWYNGSTHTL
+932 HVGDYWYNTSTKEL
-946 KRYSETTYSYTN
+946 KYYRRIAVSTSTSLGTVYVYSWAKIE
-958 GQIGLTET
+958 
-966 GYGHYWTTI
+966 
-975 QDQKAID
+975 DQKAID
-982 AYEAANNAQ
+982 AYEAASKAQ

-1001 VSTPYGPY
+1001 VAQPYGPY
-1009 DIGDL
+1009 DVGDL

-1029 LYRAIAARAS
+1029 LYRCVTARAS
-1039 GYNANDWAEATF
+1039 GFNVNDWAEATF
-1051 YDNTQVTIDKG
+1051 YDNTQVTIDRG
-1062 IITAGTVQLANGNSQ
+1062 IITAGTVQLANKNSQ

-1100 IWAGASKTNRF
+1100 IWAGASKANRF

-1119 DGTIYATKAFI
+1119 DGSFVATKGTITGTINAKSGTIGNKLLVSGEGISYGDVSTWDYSTGEKMLLSPQAIRIQTQDTTVGNSNNHPFGRVALGKGANSQSSYDFGTIAHIYKYDVLNSYSSALQPAVLI
-1130 EGVITAIAGKIANW
+1130 ESYTQQGPGVALKTNGSIVARGGIV
-1144 EIDGNYIQSIL
+1144 EMGNYIATDSSVMSVINLYPFNGSIF
-1155 SSEEIAQGKTPA
+1155 IINNKTANKPA
-1167 IRLNSDPGEILCGD
+1167 YLPSVQTLRYIFGINIWQAFTFRMVVISMRGNSNFILQKPTD
-1181 SVVLDDTGLNM
+1181 ATL
-1192 FSGGY
+1192 
-1197 TKLKIYNGSVGDYSD
+1197 YNGN
-1212 YILKSAANIAER
+1212 SAIE
-1224 KSLNTRV
+1224 KLTIGGNT
-1231 YIPGGGIQ
+1231 Q
-1239 NPMSVAALKMS
+1239 
-1250 CLLGFMDK
+1250 
-1258 GSHICVDNFG
+1258 
-1268 FSLTAPSGMKSNTG
+1268 
-1282 KPNITVNPPCAFL
+1282 
-1295 RIKRDGIVVKTY
+1295 
-1307 SLTQSG
+1307 
-1313 TLTAGTYRNFQANGG
+1313 
-1328 TFYIS
+1328 
-1333 AGDEGIYSLEF
+1333 
-1344 ETNNLKCWCEKTG
+1344 
-1357 ETEDFTISGY
+1357 
-1367 INGSF
+1367 
-1372 LRGNYERTI
+1372 YE
-1381 LGNDGL
+1381 L
-1387 LAGWKNGAMIMSNDL
+1387 L
-1402 FIVQFGNF
+1402 FITDGSTAYWK
-1410 GIKVNTSGFQVK
+1410 IKNIS
-1422 TRNKQYWHDL
+1422 
-1432 ND
+1432 

>member
-1 MEQIIIHHADGSE
+1 MEQIIITHSDGSE

-32 TALLSDDAVT
+32 TALLSDDVVT
-42 IGVSSA
+42 VTVSSA
-48 VPLPVGIGDRI
+48 VPLPVDIGDRI
-59 EVYGRTYKANQLP
+59 KVYGRTYTANQLP
-72 QPTKNGQRRFEY
+72 EPGKNGLRRYEY
-84 DITFEGLQYDLI
+84 DITFEGLQYGLI

-113 DLRGHLTVLV
+113 DLYGHLRVLV

-129 QPNKWHLGD
+129 QPNKWRLGS
-138 CPATGAT
+138 CPAEGTT
-145 AYKNINTAS
+145 DYKNLTTSS

-168 GVEFEITPGD
+168 NVEFEITPGN

-188 AGITH
+188 AGVTH
-193 PFTLRYGRGK
+193 AFTLRYGRGK

-214 NAGITTRLFVYGSQD
+214 NAGLTTRLFVYGGQD

-254 AKAIAQYGIKENEKV
+254 AKAIAQYGVKENEKV

-276 VGEVTTIGPDEI
+276 VGEVTAIGPDEI

-464 KRHTYEITLSDT
+464 KRHTYELTLSDT

-724 INNTLPGVLGEFQA
+724 INNTLPGVLGELQA

-801 PRDVYKWKEL
+801 PRDVYKWQEL

-816 AQALALAQD
+816 TQALALAQD

-862 KTERLTGAFNP
+862 KRERLTGAYNS

-881 YTDNSALTNFINN
+881 YTDDSGLTNFINN
-894 TFLPT
+894 NFLPT
-899 VNDIEGQIDGK
+899 VSDINDQIDGK
-910 IESWFQTTDPSTAWT
+910 IESWFQTTDPATAWT
-925 TTAERRK
+925 TTAEKLK
-932 HVGDMWYNGSTHTL
+932 HVGDYWYNTSTKEL
-946 KRYSETTYSYTN
+946 KYYRRIAVSTSTSLGTVYVYSWAKIE
-958 GQIGLTET
+958 
-966 GYGHYWTTI
+966 
-975 QDQKAID
+975 DQKAID
-982 AYEAANNAQ
+982 AYEAASKAQ

-1001 VSTPYGPY
+1001 VAQPYGPY
-1009 DIGDL
+1009 DVGDL

-1029 LYRAIAARAS
+1029 LYRCVTARAS
-1039 GYNANDWAEATF
+1039 GFNVNDWAEATF
-1051 YDNTQVTIDKG
+1051 YDNTQVTIDRG
-1062 IITAGTVQLANGNSQ
+1062 IITAGTVQLANKNSQ

-1100 IWAGASKTNRF
+1100 IWAGASKANRF

-1119 DGTIYATKAFI
+1119 DGSFVATKGTITGTINAKSGTIGNKLLVSGEGISYGDVSTWDYSTGEKMLLSPQAIRIQTQDTTVGNSNNHPFGRVALGKGANSQSSYDFGTIAHIYKYDVLNSYSSALQPAVLI
-1130 EGVITAIAGKIANW
+1130 ESYTQQGPGVALKTNGSIVARGGIV
-1144 EIDGNYIQSIL
+1144 EMGNYIATDSSVMSVINLYPFNGSIF
-1155 SSEEIAQGKTPA
+1155 IINNKTANKPA
-1167 IRLNSDPGEILCGD
+1167 YLPSVQTLRYIFGINIWQAFTFRMVVISMRGNSNFILQKPTD
-1181 SVVLDDTGLNM
+1181 ATL
-1192 FSGGY
+1192 
-1197 TKLKIYNGSVGDYSD
+1197 YNGN
-1212 YILKSAANIAER
+1212 SAIE
-1224 KSLNTRV
+1224 KLTIGGNT
-1231 YIPGGGIQ
+1231 Q
-1239 NPMSVAALKMS
+1239 
-1250 CLLGFMDK
+1250 
-1258 GSHICVDNFG
+1258 
-1268 FSLTAPSGMKSNTG
+1268 
-1282 KPNITVNPPCAFL
+1282 
-1295 RIKRDGIVVKTY
+1295 
-1307 SLTQSG
+1307 
-1313 TLTAGTYRNFQANGG
+1313 
-1328 TFYIS
+1328 
-1333 AGDEGIYSLEF
+1333 
-1344 ETNNLKCWCEKTG
+1344 
-1357 ETEDFTISGY
+1357 
-1367 INGSF
+1367 
-1372 LRGNYERTI
+1372 YE
-1381 LGNDGL
+1381 L
-1387 LAGWKNGAMIMSNDL
+1387 L
-1402 FIVQFGNF
+1402 FITDGSTAYWK
-1410 GIKVNTSGFQVK
+1410 IKNIS
-1422 TRNKQYWHDL
+1422 
-1432 ND
+1432 

>member
-1 MEQIIIHHADGSE
+1 MEQIIITHSDGSE

-32 TALLSDDAVT
+32 TALLSDDVVT
-42 IGVSSA
+42 VTVSSA
-48 VPLPVGIGDRI
+48 VPLPVDIGDRI
-59 EVYGRTYKANQLP
+59 KVYGRTYTANQLP
-72 QPTKNGQRRFEY
+72 EPGKNGLRRYEY
-84 DITFEGLQYDLI
+84 DITFEGLQYGLI

-113 DLRGHLTVLV
+113 DLYGHLRVLV

-129 QPNKWHLGD
+129 QPNKWRLGS
-138 CPATGAT
+138 CPAEGTT
-145 AYKNINTAS
+145 DYKNLTTSS

-168 GVEFEITPGD
+168 NVEFEITPGN

-188 AGITH
+188 AGVTH
-193 PFTLRYGRGK
+193 AFTLRYGRGK

-214 NAGITTRLFVYGSQD
+214 NAGLTTRLFVYGGQD

-254 AKAIAQYGIKENEKV
+254 AKAIAQYGVKENEKV

-276 VGEVTTIGPDEI
+276 VGEVTAIGPDEI

-464 KRHTYEITLSDT
+464 KRHTYELTLSDT

-566 PNALYISGGRLA
+566 PNALYISGGRLT

-618 TIILSESAIT
+618 TIIPSESTIT

-724 INNTLPGVLGEFQA
+724 INNTLPGVLGELQA
-738 QLDGVIEQWFYQSD
+738 QLDSVIEQWFYQSD

-801 PRDVYKWKEL
+801 PRDVYKWQEL

-862 KTERLTGAFNP
+862 KRERLTGAYNS

-881 YTDNSALTNFINN
+881 YTDDSGLTNFINN
-894 TFLPT
+894 NFLPT
-899 VNDIEGQIDGK
+899 VSDINDQIDGK
-910 IESWFQTTDPSTAWT
+910 IESWFQTTDPATAWT
-925 TTAERRK
+925 TTAEKLK
-932 HVGDMWYNGSTHTL
+932 HVGDYWYNTSTKEL
-946 KRYSETTYSYTN
+946 KYYRRIAVSTSTSLGTVYVYSWAKIE
-958 GQIGLTET
+958 
-966 GYGHYWTTI
+966 
-975 QDQKAID
+975 DQKAID
-982 AYEAANNAQ
+982 AYEAASKAQ

-1001 VSTPYGPY
+1001 VAQPYGPY
-1009 DIGDL
+1009 DVGDL

-1029 LYRAIAARAS
+1029 LYRCVTARAS
-1039 GYNANDWAEATF
+1039 GFNVNDWAEATF
-1051 YDNTQVTIDKG
+1051 YDNTQVTIDRG
-1062 IITAGTVQLANGNSQ
+1062 IITAGTVQLANKNSQ

-1100 IWAGASKTNRF
+1100 IWAGASKANRF

-1119 DGTIYATKAFI
+1119 DGSFVATKGTITGTINAKSGTIGNKLLVSGEGISYGDVSTWDYSTGEKMLLSPQAIRIQTQDTTVGNSNNHPFGRVALGKGANSQSSYDFGTIAHIYKYDVLNSYSSALQPAVLI
-1130 EGVITAIAGKIANW
+1130 ESYTQQGPGVALKTNGSIVARGGIV
-1144 EIDGNYIQSIL
+1144 EMGNYIATDSSVMSVINLYPFNGSIF
-1155 SSEEIAQGKTPA
+1155 IINNKTANKPA
-1167 IRLNSDPGEILCGD
+1167 YLPSVQTLRYIFGINIWQAFTFRMVVISMRGNSNFILQKPTD
-1181 SVVLDDTGLNM
+1181 ATL
-1192 FSGGY
+1192 
-1197 TKLKIYNGSVGDYSD
+1197 YNGN
-1212 YILKSAANIAER
+1212 SAIE
-1224 KSLNTRV
+1224 KLTIGGNT
-1231 YIPGGGIQ
+1231 Q
-1239 NPMSVAALKMS
+1239 
-1250 CLLGFMDK
+1250 
-1258 GSHICVDNFG
+1258 
-1268 FSLTAPSGMKSNTG
+1268 
-1282 KPNITVNPPCAFL
+1282 
-1295 RIKRDGIVVKTY
+1295 
-1307 SLTQSG
+1307 
-1313 TLTAGTYRNFQANGG
+1313 
-1328 TFYIS
+1328 
-1333 AGDEGIYSLEF
+1333 
-1344 ETNNLKCWCEKTG
+1344 
-1357 ETEDFTISGY
+1357 
-1367 INGSF
+1367 
-1372 LRGNYERTI
+1372 YE
-1381 LGNDGL
+1381 L
-1387 LAGWKNGAMIMSNDL
+1387 L
-1402 FIVQFGNF
+1402 FITDGSTAYWK
-1410 GIKVNTSGFQVK
+1410 IKNIS
-1422 TRNKQYWHDL
+1422 
-1432 ND
+1432 

>member
-1 MEQIIIHHADGSE
+1 MEQIIITHSDGSE

-32 TALLSDDAVT
+32 TALLSDDVVKVT
-42 IGVSSA
+42 VSSA
-48 VPLPVGIGDRI
+48 VPLPVDIGDRI
-59 EVYGRTYKANQLP
+59 KVYGRTYTANQLP
-72 QPTKNGQRRFEY
+72 EPGKNGLRRYEY
-84 DITFEGLQYDLI
+84 DITFEGLQYGLI
-96 DAQYKLPPDA
+96 DTQYKLPPDA

-113 DLRGHLTVLV
+113 DLYGHLRVLV

-129 QPNKWHLGD
+129 QPNKWRLGS
-138 CPATGAT
+138 CPAEGTT
-145 AYKNINTAS
+145 DYKNLTTSS

-168 GVEFEITPGD
+168 NVEFEITPGN

-188 AGITH
+188 AGVTH
-193 PFTLRYGRGK
+193 AFTLRYGRGK

-214 NAGITTRLFVYGSQD
+214 NAGLTTRLFVYGGQD

-254 AKAIAQYGIKENEKV
+254 AKAIAQYGVKENEKV

-276 VGEVTTIGPDEI
+276 VGEVTAIGPDEI

-438 DYINVEDEELGINK
+438 DYINVKDEELGINK

-487 EIEDINDVININKL
+487 EIDDINDVININKL

-609 RCSTTAGNG
+609 RCSTAAGDG

-709 DIADVQEKTDELKDY
+709 DIADVQ
-724 INNTLPGVLGEFQA
+724 
-738 QLDGVIEQWFYQSD
+738 
-752 PSDTTEPTKDWIA
+752 
-765 AGTKEQDNHL
+765 
-775 GDLYYN
+775 
-781 TETGKVWRYIKTT
+781 
-794 EASGTGK
+794 
-801 PRDVYKWKEL
+801 
-811 EDTEL
+811 
-816 AQALALAQD
+816 
-825 ALDAANDKAKIF
+825 
-837 VSTPYT
+837 
-843 PYHVGDLWVQGNT
+843 
-856 GDILRC
+856 
-862 KTERLTGAFNP
+862 
-873 GDWEKASK
+873 
-881 YTDNSALTNFINN
+881 
-894 TFLPT
+894 
-899 VNDIEGQIDGK
+899 
-910 IESWFQTTDPSTAWT
+910 
-925 TTAERRK
+925 
-932 HVGDMWYNGSTHTL
+932 
-946 KRYSETTYSYTN
+946 
-958 GQIGLTET
+958 
-966 GYGHYWTTI
+966 
-975 QDQKAID
+975 
-982 AYEAANNAQ
+982 

-1001 VSTPYGPY
+1001 VAQPYGPY
-1009 DIGDL
+1009 DVGDL

-1029 LYRAIAARAS
+1029 LYRCVTARAS
-1039 GYNANDWAEATF
+1039 GFNVNDWAEATF
-1051 YDNTQVTIDKG
+1051 YDNTQVTIDRG

-1100 IWAGASKTNRF
+1100 IWAGASKANRF

-1119 DGTIYATKAFI
+1119 DGSFVATKGTITGTINANSGTIGGFEIGSGRIGTASSSTASSGSGLSLFGDFI
-1130 EGVITAIAGKIANW
+1130 KFANTYCWASIGTNVLPASVGMVGVGRFTNSTPNSWGTNYGLLISVTGATTNLAIKATGAIVSDSYIESYGLATITPSTNNCHIPGELTSPTMFRIKAKFIYDNAGIGFPSRGSIATALGIGSSTPFAVRFTIIVDSTSTKTGYITGRNTFVTGK
-1144 EIDGNYIQSIL
+1144 
-1155 SSEEIAQGKTPA
+1155 SSAGATTYPMNSNSYPY
-1167 IRLNSDPGEILCGD
+1167 RLNQNGGNETGKMNMAKGD
-1181 SVVLDDTGLNM
+1181 TAEFMLVWD
-1192 FSGGY
+1192 
-1197 TKLKIYNGSVGDYSD
+1197 GSSNY
-1212 YILKSAANIAER
+1212 YAYWL
-1224 KSLNTRV
+1224 
-1231 YIPGGGIQ
+1231 
-1239 NPMSVAALKMS
+1239 
-1250 CLLGFMDK
+1250 
-1258 GSHICVDNFG
+1258 SHI
-1268 FSLTAPSGMKSNTG
+1268 S
-1282 KPNITVNPPCAFL
+1282 
-1295 RIKRDGIVVKTY
+1295 
-1307 SLTQSG
+1307 
-1313 TLTAGTYRNFQANGG
+1313 
-1328 TFYIS
+1328 
-1333 AGDEGIYSLEF
+1333 
-1344 ETNNLKCWCEKTG
+1344 
-1357 ETEDFTISGY
+1357 
-1367 INGSF
+1367 
-1372 LRGNYERTI
+1372 
-1381 LGNDGL
+1381 
-1387 LAGWKNGAMIMSNDL
+1387 
-1402 FIVQFGNF
+1402 
-1410 GIKVNTSGFQVK
+1410 
-1422 TRNKQYWHDL
+1422 
-1432 ND
+1432 

>member
-1 MEQIIIHHADGSE
+1 MEQIIITHSDGSE

-32 TALLSDDAVT
+32 TALLSDDVVKVT
-42 IGVSSA
+42 VSSA
-48 VPLPVGIGDRI
+48 VPLPVDIGDRI
-59 EVYGRTYKANQLP
+59 KVYGRTYTANQLP
-72 QPTKNGQRRFEY
+72 EPGKNGLRRYEY
-84 DITFEGLQYDLI
+84 DITFEGLQYGLI

-113 DLRGHLTVLV
+113 DLYGHLRVLV

-129 QPNKWHLGD
+129 QPNKWRLGS
-138 CPATGAT
+138 CPAEGTT
-145 AYKNINTAS
+145 DYKNLTTSS

-168 GVEFEITPGD
+168 NVEFEITPGN

-188 AGITH
+188 AGVTH
-193 PFTLRYGRGK
+193 AFTLRYGRGK

-214 NAGITTRLFVYGSQD
+214 NAGLTTRLFVYGGQD

-254 AKAIAQYGIKENEKV
+254 AKAIAQYGVKENEKV

-276 VGEVTTIGPDEI
+276 VGEVTAIGPDEI

-438 DYINVEDEELGINK
+438 DYINVKDEELGINK

-487 EIEDINDVININKL
+487 EIDDINDVININKL

-609 RCSTTAGNG
+609 RCSTAAGDG

-709 DIADVQEKTDELKDY
+709 DIADVQ
-724 INNTLPGVLGEFQA
+724 
-738 QLDGVIEQWFYQSD
+738 
-752 PSDTTEPTKDWIA
+752 
-765 AGTKEQDNHL
+765 
-775 GDLYYN
+775 
-781 TETGKVWRYIKTT
+781 
-794 EASGTGK
+794 
-801 PRDVYKWKEL
+801 
-811 EDTEL
+811 
-816 AQALALAQD
+816 
-825 ALDAANDKAKIF
+825 
-837 VSTPYT
+837 
-843 PYHVGDLWVQGNT
+843 
-856 GDILRC
+856 
-862 KTERLTGAFNP
+862 
-873 GDWEKASK
+873 
-881 YTDNSALTNFINN
+881 
-894 TFLPT
+894 
-899 VNDIEGQIDGK
+899 
-910 IESWFQTTDPSTAWT
+910 
-925 TTAERRK
+925 
-932 HVGDMWYNGSTHTL
+932 
-946 KRYSETTYSYTN
+946 
-958 GQIGLTET
+958 
-966 GYGHYWTTI
+966 
-975 QDQKAID
+975 
-982 AYEAANNAQ
+982 

-1001 VSTPYGPY
+1001 VAQPYGPY
-1009 DIGDL
+1009 DVGDL

-1029 LYRAIAARAS
+1029 LYRCVTARAS
-1039 GYNANDWAEATF
+1039 GFNVNDWAEATF
-1051 YDNTQVTIDKG
+1051 YDNTQVTIDRG

-1100 IWAGASKTNRF
+1100 IWAGASKANRF

-1119 DGTIYATKAFI
+1119 DGSFVATKGTITGTINANSGTIGGFEIGSGRIGTASSSTASSGSGLSLFGDFI
-1130 EGVITAIAGKIANW
+1130 KFANTYCWASIGTNVLPASVGMVGVGRFTNSTPNSWGTNYGLLISVTGATTNLAIKATGAIVSDSYIESYGLATITPSTNNCHIPGELTSPTMFRIKAKFIYDNAGIGFPSRGSIATALGIGSSTPFAVRFTIIVDSTSTKTGYITGRNTFVTGK
-1144 EIDGNYIQSIL
+1144 
-1155 SSEEIAQGKTPA
+1155 SSAGATTYPMNSNSYPY
-1167 IRLNSDPGEILCGD
+1167 RLNQNGGNETGKMNMAKGD
-1181 SVVLDDTGLNM
+1181 TAEFMLVWD
-1192 FSGGY
+1192 
-1197 TKLKIYNGSVGDYSD
+1197 GSSNY
-1212 YILKSAANIAER
+1212 YAYWL
-1224 KSLNTRV
+1224 
-1231 YIPGGGIQ
+1231 
-1239 NPMSVAALKMS
+1239 
-1250 CLLGFMDK
+1250 
-1258 GSHICVDNFG
+1258 SHI
-1268 FSLTAPSGMKSNTG
+1268 S
-1282 KPNITVNPPCAFL
+1282 
-1295 RIKRDGIVVKTY
+1295 
-1307 SLTQSG
+1307 
-1313 TLTAGTYRNFQANGG
+1313 
-1328 TFYIS
+1328 
-1333 AGDEGIYSLEF
+1333 
-1344 ETNNLKCWCEKTG
+1344 
-1357 ETEDFTISGY
+1357 
-1367 INGSF
+1367 
-1372 LRGNYERTI
+1372 
-1381 LGNDGL
+1381 
-1387 LAGWKNGAMIMSNDL
+1387 
-1402 FIVQFGNF
+1402 
-1410 GIKVNTSGFQVK
+1410 
-1422 TRNKQYWHDL
+1422 
-1432 ND
+1432 

>member
-1 MEQIIIHHADGSE
+1 MEQIIITHADGSE

-32 TALLSDDAVT
+32 TALLSDDVVT
-42 IGVSSA
+42 ISVSSA
-48 VPLPVGIGDRI
+48 VPLPVDIGDRI
-59 EVYGRTYKANQLP
+59 KVYGRVYTANQLP
-72 QPTKNGQRRFEY
+72 EPSKAGLRRYEY
-84 DITFEGLQYDLI
+84 DITFEGLQYGLI

-113 DLRGHLTVLV
+113 DLYGHLRVLV

-129 QPNKWHLGD
+129 QPNKWRMGS
-138 CPATGAT
+138 CPAEGTT
-145 AYKNINTAS
+145 DYKNLTTSS
-154 RNCLQVLQDICSEW
+154 RNCLQVLQDLCTEW
-168 GVEFEITPGD
+168 NVEFEITPGD

-193 PFTLRYGRGK
+193 AFTLRYGRGK
-203 GLYSLKRTNVN
+203 GLYNLKRTNVN
-214 NAGITTRLFVYGSQD
+214 NAGLTTRLFVYGGQD
-229 NLGQNYGHTRLCLPN
+229 NLGQNYGHTRLCLPH

-254 AKAIAQYGIKENEKV
+254 AKAIAQYGVKENEKV

-276 VGEVTTIGPDEI
+276 VGEVTAIGADEI

-309 GSTRYLLD
+309 GSTLYLLD
-317 GVAAKI
+317 GVAAKL

-335 DVHKYDHATRTFI
+335 DIHKYDHATRTFI
-348 LNRFTDENGMVFPSA
+348 INRFTDENGMVFPSA
-363 TSGAFQISKGDK
+363 TSGAFQIAKGDK

-381 QLPESYITAAE
+381 QLPQSYIDAAE
-392 NKLAEAAKKD
+392 NKLAEAAKKN

-416 LSEDFLIKT
+416 LSEDFLTKM

-487 EIEDINDVININKL
+487 EIEDINDVINVNKL

-578 HYAIEENIRQW
+578 HYAIEENIRTWQ
-589 VLTTA
+589 LNAA

-709 DIADVQEKTDELKDY
+709 NITDVQEKTDELKDY
-724 INNTLPGVLGEFQA
+724 INNTLPGVLGELQA
-738 QLDGVIEQWFYQSD
+738 QLDGVIEQWFYEED
-752 PSDTTEPTKDWIA
+752 PSPLSTNSEADPNEPASEWTEADTE
-765 AGTKEQDNHL
+765 AGNDDEKEKHL

-781 TETGKVWRYIKTT
+781 TQSGKVWRYIKQLYTVPPPFPG
-794 EASGTGK
+794 AVPGRK
-801 PRDVYKWKEL
+801 YRYVWQEL

-843 PYHVGDLWVQGNT
+843 PYYVGDLWVQGSS

-862 KTERLTGAFNP
+862 KTERLNGAFNS
-873 GDWEKASK
+873 GDWVKASK
-881 YTDNSALTNFINN
+881 YTDDSGLTNFINN
-894 TFLPT
+894 NFLPT
-899 VNDIEGQIDGK
+899 VEDITDQIDGK
-910 IESWFQTTDPSTAWT
+910 IESWFQTTDPATAWT
-925 TTAERRK
+925 TTAEKLK
-932 HVGDMWYNGSTHTL
+932 HVGDMWYNSTSKTL
-946 KRYSETTYSYTN
+946 KRYCVSTYQFTN
-958 GQIGLTET
+958 PSTGITST
-966 GYGHYWTTI
+966 GYGFYWTTI
-975 QDQKAID
+975 EDQKAID
-982 AYEAANNAQ
+982 AYAAASQAQ

-1009 DIGDL
+1009 DVGDL
-1014 WLRSWTDSTGVARKD
+1014 WLRSWTDSTGVARKE
-1029 LYRAIAARAS
+1029 LYRCVTARAS
-1039 GYNANDWAEATF
+1039 GYNVNDWAEATY
-1051 YDNTQVTIDKG
+1051 YDNTQVTIDSG
-1062 IITAGTVQLANGNSQ
+1062 IVTAGTVQLANGSSQ

-1100 IWAGASKTNRF
+1100 IWAGASKINRF
-1111 TAPFRVLQ
+1111 TAPYRVLQ
-1119 DGTIYATKAFI
+1119 DGSFVATKADI
-1130 EGVITAIAGKIANW
+1130 KGKITATSGSFTGEVNATSGKF
-1144 EIDGNYIQSIL
+1144 
-1155 SSEEIAQGKTPA
+1155 K
-1167 IRLNSDPGEILCGD
+1167 GEIEATSGRFNGAIGTPYKQLSGSSTQWPAVETGMNIMIISASQATVGIIMPIDVEMDGIEADIINVCGTD
-1181 SVVLDDTGLNM
+1181 CLITMPISIDINNDTQPHFWYRRQKITHIQLGANC
-1192 FSGGY
+1192 GRVR
-1197 TKLKIYNGSVGDYSD
+1197 LKAFIKPGTNNVSWT
-1212 YILKSAANIAER
+1212 I
-1224 KSLNTRV
+1224 LNTADLQLV
-1231 YIPGGGIQ
+1231 
-1239 NPMSVAALKMS
+1239 
-1250 CLLGFMDK
+1250 
-1258 GSHICVDNFG
+1258 
-1268 FSLTAPSGMKSNTG
+1268 
-1282 KPNITVNPPCAFL
+1282 
-1295 RIKRDGIVVKTY
+1295 
-1307 SLTQSG
+1307 QSG
-1313 TLTAGTYRNFQANGG
+1313 TGKTYF
-1328 TFYIS
+1328 
-1333 AGDEGIYSLEF
+1333 
-1344 ETNNLKCWCEKTG
+1344 
-1357 ETEDFTISGY
+1357 
-1367 INGSF
+1367 
-1372 LRGNYERTI
+1372 
-1381 LGNDGL
+1381 
-1387 LAGWKNGAMIMSNDL
+1387 
-1402 FIVQFGNF
+1402 
-1410 GIKVNTSGFQVK
+1410 VK
-1422 TRNKQYWHDL
+1422 SI
-1432 ND
+1432 

>member
-1 MEQIIIHHADGSE
+1 MEQIIITHTDGNE

-32 TALLSDDAVT
+32 AALLSDDVVT
-42 IGVSSA
+42 ISVSSA
-48 VPLPVGIGDRI
+48 VPLPVDIGDRI
-59 EVYGRTYKANQLP
+59 KVYGRTYKANQLP
-72 QPTKNGQRRFEY
+72 EPGKNGLRRYEY

-96 DAQYKLPPDA
+96 DAQYKLPPEA

-113 DLRGHLTVLV
+113 DLYGHLRVLV

-129 QPNKWHLGD
+129 QPNKWRLGN
-138 CPATGAT
+138 CPAEGTT
-145 AYKNINTAS
+145 DYKNLTTSS

-168 GVEFEITPGD
+168 NVEFEITPGD
-178 GFNTINIKEK
+178 SFNTINIKEK
-188 AGITH
+188 AGVTH
-193 PFTLRYGRGK
+193 AFTLRYGRGK

-214 NAGITTRLFVYGSQD
+214 NAGITTRLFVYGGQD
-229 NLGQNYGHTRLCLPN
+229 NLGQNYGHTRLCLPH

-254 AKAIAQYGIKENEKV
+254 AKAIAQYGVKENEKT

-276 VGEVTTIGPDEI
+276 IGEVTAIGADEI

-296 DNAMFDLNAKKPD
+296 DNAMFDLNAKKAD
-309 GSTRYLLD
+309 GSTAYLLD
-317 GVAAKI
+317 GVAAKVT
-323 KFQTGQLAGYEF
+323 FQTGQLAGYEF
-335 DVHKYDHATRTFI
+335 DVHSYDHATRTFI

-363 TSGAFQISKGDK
+363 TSEAFQIAKGDK

-381 QLPESYITAAE
+381 QLPQSYIDAAE

-416 LSEDFLIKT
+416 LSEEFLIKT
-425 FGQEVEAEIFHVG
+425 FGREVETEIFHVG
-438 DYINVEDEELGINK
+438 DYINVEDEELGIKK

-464 KRHTYEITLSDT
+464 KRHSYEITLSDT

-578 HYAIEENIRQW
+578 HYALEENIRTW
-589 VLTTA
+589 VLTEA
-594 TYTNLKPATAYYIYA
+594 TYTNLKTATAYYIYA
-609 RCSTTAGNG
+609 RCSTTENTGV
-618 TIILSESAIT
+618 IRLSESAIT

-709 DIADVQEKTDELKDY
+709 NIADVQEKTDELKDY
-724 INNTLPGVLGEFQA
+724 INNTLPGVLGELQA
-738 QLDGVIEQWFYQSD
+738 QLDGVIEQWFYDED
-752 PSDTTEPTKDWIA
+752 PAPLSTAPLAEPNTPAKEWEEADATAGGTEEREK
-765 AGTKEQDNHL
+765 HL

-781 TETGKVWRYIKTT
+781 TSSGKVWRYIK
-794 EASGTGK
+794 SK
-801 PRDVYKWKEL
+801 IRPRPGAALSANYYYFWQEL

-843 PYHVGDLWVQGNT
+843 PYYVGDLWVQGST

-862 KTERLTGAFNP
+862 KTERLTGAYNAS
-873 GDWEKASK
+873 DWEKASK
-881 YTDNSALTNFINN
+881 YTDDTGLTNFINN
-894 TFLPT
+894 NFLPT
-899 VNDIEGQIDGK
+899 VEDITDQIDGK
-910 IESWFQTTDPSTAWT
+910 IESWFETTDPAANWT
-925 TTAERRK
+925 TNSEKAR
-932 HVGDMWYNGSTHTL
+932 HVGDMWYNPSTKEL
-946 KRYSETTYSYTN
+946 KRYREVTLSTSTSIGSVTVYTW
-958 GQIGLTET
+958 GLVE
-966 GYGHYWTTI
+966 
-975 QDQKAID
+975 DAKAIA
-982 AYEAANNAQ
+982 AYEAASNAQ

-1001 VSTPYGPY
+1001 VAQPYGPY
-1009 DIGDL
+1009 DVGDL

-1029 LYRAIAARAS
+1029 LYRCVTARAS
-1039 GYNANDWAEATF
+1039 GFNVNDWAEATF
-1051 YDNTQVTIDKG
+1051 YDNTQVTIDSG
-1062 IITAGTVQLANGNSQ
+1062 IVTAGTVQLANGNSQ

-1100 IWAGASKTNRF
+1100 IWAGASKANRF

-1119 DGTIYATKAFI
+1119 DGSFVATKGTITGAINANSGSIGGFEIGSGRIGTESTGTASSGSGLSLYGDFIKFSDSYLWASIGTNVLPSTMGLVGVGRFVNETPNSFGTNYGILVKASGGLNNIAIYSNGGIVSDTYIESYGLTSITPAAYTCHIPGDLTKPTQLRIKAKFIYSSAGIGFPKHQSIAEMLGIGNSTPFAVRFTIIVDKTSTQTGYLTGRNRFI
-1130 EGVITAIAGKIANW
+1130 EGKNATTGATTYPMDNT
-1144 EIDGNYIQSIL
+1144 DY
-1155 SSEEIAQGKTPA
+1155 PY
-1167 IRLNSDPGEILCGD
+1167 RLNQNGGNETGKFNMAAGD
-1181 SVVLDDTGLNM
+1181 TAEFMLVWD
-1192 FSGGY
+1192 
-1197 TKLKIYNGSVGDYSD
+1197 GSSNY
-1212 YILKSAANIAER
+1212 YAYWL
-1224 KSLNTRV
+1224 
-1231 YIPGGGIQ
+1231 
-1239 NPMSVAALKMS
+1239 
-1250 CLLGFMDK
+1250 
-1258 GSHICVDNFG
+1258 SHI
-1268 FSLTAPSGMKSNTG
+1268 S
-1282 KPNITVNPPCAFL
+1282 
-1295 RIKRDGIVVKTY
+1295 
-1307 SLTQSG
+1307 
-1313 TLTAGTYRNFQANGG
+1313 
-1328 TFYIS
+1328 
-1333 AGDEGIYSLEF
+1333 
-1344 ETNNLKCWCEKTG
+1344 
-1357 ETEDFTISGY
+1357 
-1367 INGSF
+1367 
-1372 LRGNYERTI
+1372 
-1381 LGNDGL
+1381 
-1387 LAGWKNGAMIMSNDL
+1387 
-1402 FIVQFGNF
+1402 
-1410 GIKVNTSGFQVK
+1410 
-1422 TRNKQYWHDL
+1422 
-1432 ND
+1432 

>member
-1 MEQIIIHHADGSE
+1 MEQIIITHSDGSE

-32 TALLSDDAVT
+32 TALLSDDVVT
-42 IGVSSA
+42 VTVSSA
-48 VPLPVGIGDRI
+48 VPLPVDIGDRI
-59 EVYGRTYKANQLP
+59 KVYGRTYTANQLP
-72 QPTKNGQRRFEY
+72 EPGKNGLRRYEY
-84 DITFEGLQYDLI
+84 DITFEGLQYGLI

-113 DLRGHLTVLV
+113 DLYGHLRVLV

-129 QPNKWHLGD
+129 QPNKWRLGS
-138 CPATGAT
+138 CPAEGTT
-145 AYKNINTAS
+145 DYKNLTTSS

-168 GVEFEITPGD
+168 NVEFEITPGN

-188 AGITH
+188 AGVTH
-193 PFTLRYGRGK
+193 AFTLRYGRGK

-214 NAGITTRLFVYGSQD
+214 NAGLTTRLFVYGGQD

-724 INNTLPGVLGEFQA
+724 INNTLPGVLGELQA
-738 QLDGVIEQWFYQSD
+738 QIDGVIEQWFYQSD

-801 PRDVYKWKEL
+801 PRDVYKWQEL

-862 KTERLTGAFNP
+862 KRERLTGAYNS

-881 YTDNSALTNFINN
+881 YTDDSGLTNFINN
-894 TFLPT
+894 NFLPT
-899 VNDIEGQIDGK
+899 VSDINDQIDGK
-910 IESWFQTTDPSTAWT
+910 IESWFQTTDPATAWT
-925 TTAERRK
+925 TTAEKLK
-932 HVGDMWYNGSTHTL
+932 HVGDYWYNTSTKEL
-946 KRYSETTYSYTN
+946 KYYRRIAVSTSTSLGTVYVYSWAKIE
-958 GQIGLTET
+958 
-966 GYGHYWTTI
+966 
-975 QDQKAID
+975 DQKAID
-982 AYEAANNAQ
+982 AYEAAIKAQ

-1001 VSTPYGPY
+1001 VAQPYGPY
-1009 DIGDL
+1009 DVGDL

-1029 LYRAIAARAS
+1029 LYRCVTARAS
-1039 GYNANDWAEATF
+1039 GFNVNDWAEATF
-1051 YDNTQVTIDKG
+1051 YDNTQVTIDRG
-1062 IITAGTVQLANGNSQ
+1062 IITAGTVQLANKNSQ

-1100 IWAGASKTNRF
+1100 IWAGASKANRF

-1119 DGTIYATKAFI
+1119 DGSFVATKGTITGTINAKSGTIGNKLLVSGEGISYGDVSTWDYSTGEKMLLSPQAIRIQTQDTTVGNSHTHPFGRVALGKGANSQSSYDFGTIAHIYKYDVLNYSNALQPAVLI
-1130 EGVITAIAGKIANW
+1130 ESYTQQGPGVALKTNGSIVARGGIV
-1144 EIDGNYIQSIL
+1144 EMGNYIATDSSVMSVINLYPFNGSIFIINNKTANKPAYL
-1155 SSEEIAQGKTPA
+1155 PSVQTLRYIFGINIWQAFTFRMVVISMRGNSNFILQKPTDATLYNGKTA
-1167 IRLNSDPGEILCGD
+1167 IEKFTMR
-1181 SVVLDDTGLNM
+1181 
-1192 FSGGY
+1192 
-1197 TKLKIYNGSVGDYSD
+1197 
-1212 YILKSAANIAER
+1212 
-1224 KSLNTRV
+1224 
-1231 YIPGGGIQ
+1231 
-1239 NPMSVAALKMS
+1239 
-1250 CLLGFMDK
+1250 
-1258 GSHICVDNFG
+1258 DN
-1268 FSLTAPSGMKSNTG
+1268 A
-1282 KPNITVNPPCAFL
+1282 
-1295 RIKRDGIVVKTY
+1295 
-1307 SLTQSG
+1307 Q
-1313 TLTAGTYRNFQANGG
+1313 
-1328 TFYIS
+1328 
-1333 AGDEGIYSLEF
+1333 
-1344 ETNNLKCWCEKTG
+1344 
-1357 ETEDFTISGY
+1357 
-1367 INGSF
+1367 
-1372 LRGNYERTI
+1372 YE
-1381 LGNDGL
+1381 L
-1387 LAGWKNGAMIMSNDL
+1387 L
-1402 FIVQFGNF
+1402 FITDGSTAYWK
-1410 GIKVNTSGFQVK
+1410 IKNIS
-1422 TRNKQYWHDL
+1422 
-1432 ND
+1432 

>member
-1 MEQIIIHHADGSE
+1 MEQIIITHSDGSE

-32 TALLSDDAVT
+32 TALLSDDVVT
-42 IGVSSA
+42 VTVSSA
-48 VPLPVGIGDRI
+48 VPLPVDIGDRI
-59 EVYGRTYKANQLP
+59 KVYGRTYTANQLP
-72 QPTKNGQRRFEY
+72 EPGKNGLRRYEY
-84 DITFEGLQYDLI
+84 DITFEGLQYGLI

-113 DLRGHLTVLV
+113 DLYGHLRVLV

-129 QPNKWHLGD
+129 QPNKWRLGS
-138 CPATGAT
+138 CPAEGTT
-145 AYKNINTAS
+145 DYKNLTTSS

-168 GVEFEITPGD
+168 NVEFEITPGN

-188 AGITH
+188 AGVTH
-193 PFTLRYGRGK
+193 AFTLRYGRGK

-214 NAGITTRLFVYGSQD
+214 NAGLTTRLFVYGGQD

-254 AKAIAQYGIKENEKV
+254 AKAIAQYGVKENEKV

-276 VGEVTTIGPDEI
+276 VGEVTAIGPDEI

-438 DYINVEDEELGINK
+438 DYINVKDEELGINK

-487 EIEDINDVININKL
+487 EIDDINDVININKL

-609 RCSTTAGNG
+609 RCSTAAGDG

-724 INNTLPGVLGEFQA
+724 INNTLPGVLGELQA
-738 QLDGVIEQWFYQSD
+738 QLDGVIEQWFYEVD
-752 PSDTTEPTKDWIA
+752 PSPLNTAPLAEANEPAKEWTDADTA
-765 AGTKEQDNHL
+765 AGNNNEKEKHL

-781 TETGKVWRYIKTT
+781 TTSGKVWRYVKGLV
-794 EASGTGK
+794 S
-801 PRDVYKWKEL
+801 PRPGAARGLRYYWQEL

-843 PYHVGDLWVQGNT
+843 PYHVGDLWVQGST

-862 KTERLTGAFNP
+862 KTERLTGAFNS

-894 TFLPT
+894 NFLPT
-899 VNDIEGQIDGK
+899 VSDIEDQIDGK
-910 IESWFQTTDPSTAWT
+910 IESWFQTTDPATAWT
-925 TTAERRK
+925 TTAEKLK
-932 HVGDMWYNGSTHTL
+932 HVGDFWYNSTTKTL
-946 KRYSETTYSYTN
+946 KRYRSSSIRN
-958 GQIGLTET
+958 PQT
-966 GYGHYWTTI
+966 GAVAYLFLWTTI
-975 QDQKAID
+975 EDQKAID
-982 AYEAANNAQ
+982 AYEAASQAQ

-1001 VSTPYGPY
+1001 VAQPYGPY
-1009 DIGDL
+1009 DVGDL

-1029 LYRAIAARAS
+1029 LYRCVTARAS
-1039 GYNANDWAEATF
+1039 GFNVNDWAEATF
-1051 YDNTQVTIDKG
+1051 YDNTQVTIDRG

-1100 IWAGASKTNRF
+1100 IWAGASKANRF

-1119 DGTIYATKAFI
+1119 DGSFVATKGTITGTINANSGTIGGFEIGSGRIGTASSSTASSGSGLSLFGDFI
-1130 EGVITAIAGKIANW
+1130 KFANTYCWASIGTNVLPASVEMVGVGRFTNSTPNSWGTNCGLLISVTGATTNLAIKATGAIVSDSYIESYGLATITPSTNTCHIPGELTSPTMFRIKAKFIYDNAGIGFPSRGSIATALGIGSSTPFAVRFTIIVDSTSTKTGYITGRNTFVTGK
-1144 EIDGNYIQSIL
+1144 
-1155 SSEEIAQGKTPA
+1155 SSAGATTYPMNSNSYPY
-1167 IRLNSDPGEILCGD
+1167 RLNQNGGNETGKMNMAKGD
-1181 SVVLDDTGLNM
+1181 TAEFMLVWD
-1192 FSGGY
+1192 
-1197 TKLKIYNGSVGDYSD
+1197 GSSNY
-1212 YILKSAANIAER
+1212 YAYWL
-1224 KSLNTRV
+1224 
-1231 YIPGGGIQ
+1231 
-1239 NPMSVAALKMS
+1239 
-1250 CLLGFMDK
+1250 
-1258 GSHICVDNFG
+1258 SHI
-1268 FSLTAPSGMKSNTG
+1268 S
-1282 KPNITVNPPCAFL
+1282 
-1295 RIKRDGIVVKTY
+1295 
-1307 SLTQSG
+1307 
-1313 TLTAGTYRNFQANGG
+1313 
-1328 TFYIS
+1328 
-1333 AGDEGIYSLEF
+1333 
-1344 ETNNLKCWCEKTG
+1344 
-1357 ETEDFTISGY
+1357 
-1367 INGSF
+1367 
-1372 LRGNYERTI
+1372 
-1381 LGNDGL
+1381 
-1387 LAGWKNGAMIMSNDL
+1387 
-1402 FIVQFGNF
+1402 
-1410 GIKVNTSGFQVK
+1410 
-1422 TRNKQYWHDL
+1422 
-1432 ND
+1432 